1 MEEFLQRAKSKLNRS
16 KRLEKVHV
24 VIGHKS
30 CDLDSLI
37 SAFTYAYFLD
47 KVSPPGVLCLPV
59 LNIPRTEFNYFTE
72 TRFILEELNI
82 SESFHIFRDEI
93 NLHHLNEEGKLSLT
107 LVNNN
112 VLASE
117 DKTLE
122 SAVVK
127 VINPAERCDTSF
139 EYHESSSSLVA
150 KEILREA
157 PELVTE
163 QLAHLLRGSILFNWM
178 SMESEK
184 MSEKQEE
191 ILSILEEKFPDLP
204 PREDII
210 SVLQETQCSAQGL
223 SIEQTILKDLKE
235 LTDGEIKVAIST
247 VYMTLEDC
255 MFHRNIVTDLKI
267 FTEKYGFDVLI
278 LLASYL
284 SEEQQTKRQIAVY
297 SENVE
302 LCNQICC
309 ELEECQ
315 NPCLELEPFEC
326 GCDEILVYQQ
336 EDPMITSDQMIL
348 LVKEVINRSC
358 SEMVSNSR
366 TSSTEAVA
374 GSAPLSQGSSGI
386 MELYGSDVEPQPSCV
401 NFIENPQDLNGSIPA
416 QVDVNVD
423 LVSPD
428 SGLATIRSSRSS
440 KESSVFLS
448 DDSPVGEGAGSHHSL
463 LPGFD
468 SYSPIPEGAIA
479 EEHKPQSG
487 EDGEHFDL
495 FNFDPTPNV
504 SVQSQ
509 SSSRSADYSPA
520 DDFFPNSDSSEG
532 QPPTVPKVLDEMN
545 LLGGDMDNY
554 SPGLLMTVAEK
565 ESLLEFD
572 GEFAQRQESP
582 GDLSERTLSLTDFVG
597 DDSPPSERLKSV
609 GTRVPPTPM
618 NSFVESSPLTEDPSL
633 FFPEDMLPKIND
645 LDRTGSTQTRMRC
658 SSWWGG
664 LEIDSKNTALLNTDT
679 CSSSE
684 QESVFQSP
692 ESWKDHK
699 ASPVDR
705 RASDS
710 VYQQKQSRHSEYP
723 KLGPWETQ
731 IEQENMDNTD
741 THYQSEDN
749 PEHQK
754 LPPEKSHLSHAS
766 PQGTCHLI
774 EDFASVWQPNSPSTM
789 ERDAWENP
797 AGDSDEQVESEPFP
811 TWTKFSKDDSTNA
824 LKKTWNGHQMDRS
837 LPPKRDH
844 DEWAVVKRDFSFSAE
859 VPSESLPK
867 TPNNQMTS
875 KAWDENKSD
884 TNNVHTESE
893 NPSPDSEIIWNNSK
907 LLRKDRDGFNDSE
920 IRRKSF
926 EKVNTWNLYEENDKE
941 GAPAPWEDSF
951 LSYRCSDFS
960 TSNVGEDLI
969 ASELDTNY
977 STSDSISPTFVG
989 EEKETEDKTFDQ
1001 DVNIAAEETSLNKS
1015 NDAENLP
1022 QSMEAPSYRNR
1033 ISSGPGTLEMW
1044 TMHTPNDSQIVTVDS
1059 EPNVPSNPHK
1069 DLLKLEYPDTKN
1081 FLAEDDAGES
1091 SQSSYDDPRMMQ
1103 MYNETNRQL
1112 TLMHSGTE
1120 PRQAAP
1126 ENVDLWNRVILED
1139 TQSTATISD
1148 LDNDLDW
1155 DDCNGGIEPSKEG
1168 EAQGYMH
1175 ESIEP
1180 QTRFSVRQLE
1190 PWSVE
1195 SQEDSQVGWEHH
1207 MPYIHSEEGKDATFN
1222 KFSSLDEKSGQ
1233 QIFNNIWDT
1242 VMKDDNVS
1250 SLILPDS
1257 SHIVDSDENK
1267 SPWETLSSSENIKD
1281 NNIPDKLEILE
1292 NEQEEAFTPVTPL
1305 ANSVNQETQ
1314 ESTSVSNA
1322 VFFATSPENKKHPE
1336 HSDIWKDKTYK
1347 HSEDENIQENI
1358 DKEYLTEEDTR
1369 SSEVD
1374 SASGSSGRED
1384 SEPELYSPVAY
1395 ENQGTRDDSNKSSSP
1410 SVASSPYTNEISE
1423 ELVELQS
1430 DTTSQETSD
1439 TRASTNNLKI
1449 NNACE
1454 KHFVDQ
1460 GNSVDT
1466 ANILSIENQDVTDHS
1481 LSEISLEKNASY
1493 KIFGLESMSTEKV
1506 DKVPL
1511 LKSPQSLDIWNARVG
1526 GDSQSNGTSLEINED
1541 CEMKSI
1547 QNHLAAGDFQMA
1559 NGEDDLV
1566 SSEYTHS
1573 SASSPDLSDP
1583 SAAMPS
1589 LGDMKTTD
1597 YQQKNQDDWSTG
1609 NNKDSELVTTDD
1621 QPEMVPEMGDLQGEM
1636 MDEFQKV
1643 VKHKTL
1649 DIWDAQMND
1658 DESSLS
1664 SPDGGNTPRNSGSQE
1679 RSSAVNLYQK
1689 NEPEI
1694 PKTALNDTTSSE
1706 LNSSFNR
1713 EDKLEK
1719 EVNLITSQ
1727 ADLQKNSRI
1736 WNIFNEKN
1744 ACLTIAGQESQ
1755 EFPEYRDSWETTK
1768 GESQGSPFYEDQSSP
1783 DQWNFS
1789 PVSKNEEQA
1798 TEFREEAKCS
1808 PETLKTEDVTEEA
1821 SLQMSPKNV
1830 KTEDVTEEASLQ
1842 MSPKNVKTE
1851 DVTEEASLS
1860 EGKHK
1865 SKVETLGFSDDRTE
1879 WWNTKSPEDIKSSDP
1894 DVILEETSSVCQ
1906 KVDPW
1911 DALIQGDLESKGAPN
1926 VDPFTDENQAPFQ
1939 GENEENYERHWN
1951 IQPTQITSDSVLM
1964 EQFDEFDP
1972 SQEEEDLK
1980 EQLFISA
1987 AVTELVPEIHT
1998 QEQCQERVLSA
2009 LDQPDS
2015 ELIHANDST
2024 ANSPSSQMTIRSSPG
2039 WSDEV
2044 HQGTFIPDI
2053 LHDNFQEGRQIISAM
2068 PDLWTD
2074 TEQPISLK
2082 ADGENPD
2089 ILNHCDQ
2096 DSNSQSSTSPDVCH
2110 EYEMKKETRQH
2121 LDQAST
2127 SPREEASD
2135 FHLTESEGN
2144 EETTLVRTEKSAIHN
2159 VEMNHEKHFSLHPNN
2174 KQADSDSLDLSIS
2187 PRTSSEPPEPVG
2199 DNGGNPGEF
2208 KGETTL
2214 EIASVLEPVETENLT
2229 VENVGTYAIVTPQ
2242 SPATIEVNSSCITT
2256 GGIFPESQKDT
2267 KALINTGHPLTGEE
2281 PEANSGTPTA
2291 TSPFYYR
2298 NEAIIGHSFNDA
2310 MNTPDRTTKDM
2321 EKSPLEK
2328 HNPENSTRRQSIRLS
2343 AASWSDFEDSSVV
2356 TNFDE
2361 EAIKEPEHFHYG
2373 SEALLEMS
2381 TKHSLMPYTP
2391 PFDLSFLTE
2400 VPQNSMQEKEVLST
2414 EEQSSDSEMEE
2425 LLFPAPLPRK
2435 NTTSHSE
2442 ERDGKARHQFLE
2454 LYIQED
2460 PEPASLPLE
2469 SGSNLGS
2476 ALSSNEVE
2484 SRNSDSPEGGDMR
2497 PPNGVIQ
2504 NPLDLKAEFVS
2515 SKDPE
2520 PRTGNKEDTCMGMNE
2535 DPSAQQMDYI
2545 LVDHEENFSERKVDL
2560 EPKGSQ
2566 SELQEANVGSE
2577 QMQHPGEFSASSQ
2590 DRFQSVV
2597 VNERKGQSAV
2607 GPLIEN
2613 GSYIV
2618 PPKLEDE
2625 KRPLES
2631 PGQDPGWMVL
2641 GQSEVD
2647 SASPQ
2652 ENSRQKEIIAV
2663 GFGGSITSIDQRLR
2677 EAEQTQVC
2685 AETRKKSPHEFS
2697 RMEKSSQ
2704 GSLARKNKNKSPSEV
2719 DGDALLL
2726 KAVAHDSEWEMLSP
2740 RLSEGCVAPEKE
2752 MEEETEFLDSEPREQ
2767 QSPGGPLADDVGM
2780 DIPFEEGEL
2789 SPNSADMRP
2798 EPPNSLDLDG
2808 SHPRRIKLT
2817 APNINLSL
2825 DQSEGSVLSDD
2836 NLDSPD
2842 EIDINVDDLD
2852 TPDEADSFEYTVH
2865 EDPAALQDSG
2875 QEAESIPE
2883 YTAEEERE
2891 DNRLWRT
2898 VVIGEQEQR
2907 IDMKVIEP
2915 YKRVISH
2922 GGYYGDGLN
2931 AIIVFAAC
2939 FLPDSSRADYHYVME
2954 NLFLYVIS
2962 TLELMVAEDYMI
2974 VYLNGATPRRKMP
2987 GLGWMKKCYQMID
3000 RRLRKNLKSF
3010 IIVHPSWF
3018 IRTILAVTRP
3028 FISSKFS
3035 SKIQYVSTLSELS
3048 ELIPMECVHIPES
3061 IIKLDEELR
3070 EASERAKASCLSN
3083 DPEMSSMEQ
3092 DIDMKLKEKL

>member
-1 MEEFLQRAKSKLNRS
+1 
-16 KRLEKVHV
+16 
-24 VIGHKS
+24 
-30 CDLDSLI
+30 
-37 SAFTYAYFLD
+37 
-47 KVSPPGVLCLPV
+47 
-59 LNIPRTEFNYFTE
+59 
-72 TRFILEELNI
+72 
-82 SESFHIFRDEI
+82 
-93 NLHHLNEEGKLSLT
+93 
-107 LVNNN
+107 
-112 VLASE
+112 
-117 DKTLE
+117 
-122 SAVVK
+122 
-127 VINPAERCDTSF
+127 
-139 EYHESSSSLVA
+139 
-150 KEILREA
+150 
-157 PELVTE
+157 
-163 QLAHLLRGSILFNWM
+163 
-178 SMESEK
+178 

-210 SVLQETQCSAQGL
+210 SVLQETQCNAQGL
-223 SIEQTILKDLKE
+223 SIEQTVLKDLKE
-235 LTDGEIKVAIST
+235 LSDGEIKVAIST

-255 MFHRNIVTDLKI
+255 MFHRNITTDLKI

-278 LLASYL
+278 LLTSYL
-284 SEEQQTKRQIAVY
+284 SDDQQTKRQIAVY

-336 EDPMITSDQMIL
+336 EDAMITSDQMVL
-348 LVKEVINRSC
+348 LVKEVINRRC

-495 FNFDPTPNV
+495 FNFDPAPNV
-504 SVQSQ
+504 SAQSQ

-532 QPPTVPKVLDEMN
+532 QPPTVPKELDEMN
-545 LLGGDMDNY
+545 LLGNDMANY
-554 SPGLLMTVAEK
+554 SAGLLMTVAEK
-565 ESLLEFD
+565 DSLLEFD

-597 DDSPPSERLKSV
+597 DDSPPSERLKNI

-618 NSFVESSPLTEDPSL
+618 NSFVENSPLTEDPTL
-633 FFPEDMLPKIND
+633 LFPENMLQKLND
-645 LDRTGSTQTRMRC
+645 LDHTGPTQTRTRC

-664 LEIDSKNTALLNTDT
+664 LEIDSKNSALLNTDT
-679 CSSSE
+679 WSSSE

-699 ASPVDR
+699 ASPIDR

-710 VYQQKQSRHSEYP
+710 VYQQKQARHGEYP
-723 KLGPWETQ
+723 KLDPWESKL
-731 IEQENMDNTD
+731 EQETVGSSD
-741 THYQSEDN
+741 THHQSEDN
-749 PEHQK
+749 PEHQQ
-754 LPPEKSHLSHAS
+754 LPSEKSDLSHAS

-774 EDFASVWQPNSPSTM
+774 EDFAAVWKPSSASAM
-789 ERDAWENP
+789 ERDPWENP
-797 AGDSDEQVESEPFP
+797 ANDSGGQADSEPFP
-811 TWTKFSKDDSTNA
+811 TWTKFSKEDNTNA
-824 LKKTWNGHQMDRS
+824 LKKAWNVHQMDQN

-844 DEWAVVKRDFSFSAE
+844 DEWAVAKNDFSFSADF
-859 VPSESLPK
+859 PSENLPK
-867 TPNNQMTS
+867 TPNNQVTS
-875 KAWDENKSD
+875 EAWNESKGD
-884 TNNVHTESE
+884 TNNVHIESE
-893 NPSPDSEIIWNNSK
+893 NPSLDSDIVWNNSK
-907 LLRKDRDGFNDSE
+907 LLRENQDGFNGSE
-920 IRRKSF
+920 IKGKSF

-941 GAPAPWEDSF
+941 GPAPWEDSF

-960 TSNVGEDLI
+960 TYNVGEDLV

-977 STSDSISPTFVG
+977 STSDSYISPTFVG
-989 EEKETEDKTFDQ
+989 EEKETEDKTFDH
-1001 DVNIAAEETSLNKS
+1001 DVNMAAEETSLNKS

-1022 QSMEAPSYRNR
+1022 QPMEPPAYRNR
-1033 ISSGPGTLEMW
+1033 IGSGPGTLEMW
-1044 TMHTPNDSQIVTVDS
+1044 TTHVPNENQTVTVDS
-1059 EPNVPSNPHK
+1059 ETNVPSNLHK
-1069 DLLKLEYPDTKN
+1069 DLLKLGYPDIKN
-1081 FLAEDDAGES
+1081 LSAEDDAGES

-1112 TLMHSGTE
+1112 TLMHSSTDH
-1120 PRQAAP
+1120 RQAAP
-1126 ENVDLWNRVILED
+1126 ENTDLWNRVILED

-1155 DDCNGGIEPSKEG
+1155 DDCNGGMEISREG
-1168 EAQGYMH
+1168 QVQGYMH
-1175 ESIEP
+1175 ESTEP
-1180 QTRFSVRQLE
+1180 ETRFSVRQLE

-1207 MPYIHSEEGKDATFN
+1207 MPYNASEEGKDDTFN
-1222 KFSSLDEKSGQ
+1222 EFNSLNEKSGQ
-1233 QIFNNIWDT
+1233 QIFSNIWDT

-1250 SLILPDS
+1250 SLILPDP
-1257 SHIVDSDENK
+1257 SHMVDSDENK
-1267 SPWETLSSSENIKD
+1267 SPWETLSSSENVKNI
-1281 NNIPDKLEILE
+1281 NIPDKLEILE

-1305 ANSVNQETQ
+1305 ADSVNQETQ
-1314 ESTSVSNA
+1314 ESTSVSNEGC
-1322 VFFATSPENKKHPE
+1322 FATSPEKKEHPD
-1336 HSDIWKDKTYK
+1336 HLDIWKDQSYK
-1347 HSEDENIQENI
+1347 HSEDDNNIQENT
-1358 DKEYLTEEDTR
+1358 DKEYLVEEDTR

-1374 SASGSSGRED
+1374 AASGSSEREEGD
-1384 SEPELYSPVAY
+1384 SELCSPVAF
-1395 ENQGTRDDSNKSSSP
+1395 ETQGTHDNSIKSISP
-1410 SVASSPYTNEISE
+1410 SVASSSHTNEISE
-1423 ELVELQS
+1423 ELVEFQGNTTNQGSS
-1430 DTTSQETSD
+1430 DAQA
-1439 TRASTNNLKI
+1439 RASTNNLKI

-1454 KHFVDQ
+1454 KHLVDQ
-1460 GNSVDT
+1460 ENSVDT
-1466 ANILSIENQDVTDHS
+1466 ANILSIQNQAATDHS
-1481 LSEISLEKNASY
+1481 LSEMSLEKNETY
-1493 KIFGLESMSTEKV
+1493 KIPVLESVSTEKV
-1506 DKVPL
+1506 DKAPL
-1511 LKSPQSLDIWNARVG
+1511 LKSPQSLDIWNACVG

-1547 QNHLAAGDFQMA
+1547 KNHLATGNFQTG
-1559 NGEDDLV
+1559 NGEDDIV

-1583 SAAMPS
+1583 SASIPS
-1589 LGDMKTTD
+1589 LGDVKTAD

-1621 QPEMVPEMGDLQGEM
+1621 QPEMVPEVGDLQGKM

-1643 VKHKTL
+1643 VNHKAPKSL
-1649 DIWDAQMND
+1649 DIWNAQAED
-1658 DESSLS
+1658 DDSLSSFS
-1664 SPDGGNTPRNSGSQE
+1664 SPDGGNTPQNSGSQE
-1679 RSSAVNLYQK
+1679 RSSAVNYYQK

-1694 PKTALNDTTSSE
+1694 PETALNNDTKSITISSGI
-1706 LNSSFNR
+1706 NGSSNG

-1719 EVNLITSQ
+1719 EVHSITSQ
-1727 ADLQKNSRI
+1727 VDLQKNSRI

-1744 ACLTIAGQESQ
+1744 VCLTIADHENQ
-1755 EFPEYRDSWETTK
+1755 EFSEYRDSTK
-1768 GESQGSPFYEDQSSP
+1768 GESQGSPSYEDQSSP
-1783 DQWNFS
+1783 DHWNFS
-1789 PVSKNEEQA
+1789 PINKNEEQA
-1798 TEFREEAKCS
+1798 TRFREEAKCS
-1808 PETLKTEDVTEEA
+1808 PETLKAEDASEEA
-1821 SLQMSPKNV
+1821 SLPMSPKNESEI
-1830 KTEDVTEEASLQ
+1830 K
-1842 MSPKNVKTE
+1842 PKST
-1851 DVTEEASLS
+1851 
-1860 EGKHK
+1860 
-1865 SKVETLGFSDDRTE
+1865 VETLGFSAERAE
-1879 WWNTKSPEDIKSSDP
+1879 WWNTLPQKKSPEEMKPSDS
-1894 DVILEETSSVCQ
+1894 DSVLEETSSVYQ

-1911 DALIQGDLESKGAPN
+1911 NILIQGDLESKEALH
-1926 VDPFTDENQAPFQ
+1926 VDPFTDENKPLFQ
-1939 GENEENYERHWN
+1939 GDNEENYEPSWN
-1951 IQPTQITSDSVLM
+1951 IQPTQMASDSVQI

-1972 SQEEEDLK
+1972 SQEEKDVK
-1980 EQLFISA
+1980 EQLFISTA
-1987 AVTELVPEIHT
+1987 ANELVPESHT
-1998 QEQCQERVLSA
+1998 QEQCQDRMLPA

-2015 ELIHANDST
+2015 ELTHANDSI
-2024 ANSPSSQMTIRSSPG
+2024 AISPSSQMTMKSSPG
-2039 WSDEV
+2039 WSSSPPGRVPQD
-2044 HQGTFIPDI
+2044 TFFPDI

-2074 TEQPISLK
+2074 TEQPLSLK

-2096 DSNSQSSTSPDVCH
+2096 ESNSQSSTSPDVCH
-2110 EYEMKKETRQH
+2110 EYEMKEESGQH
-2121 LDQAST
+2121 LAQASA
-2127 SPREEASD
+2127 SPRGEASE
-2135 FHLTESEGN
+2135 FYLTKSEGN
-2144 EETTLVRTEKSAIHN
+2144 QETSLVPRQTFAIHN
-2159 VEMNHEKHFSLHPNN
+2159 VGMHPEKQFSLHPNN
-2174 KQADSDSLDLSIS
+2174 EQANVDRLVS
-2187 PRTSSEPPEPVG
+2187 PRTSFEPSELLG
-2199 DNGGNPGEF
+2199 DNGANLEEF
-2208 KGETTL
+2208 KSETTL
-2214 EIASVLEPVETENLT
+2214 ETASGLEPVEMEDLA
-2229 VENVGTYAIVTPQ
+2229 VENMGAYAIITPQ
-2242 SPATIEVNSSCITT
+2242 APAIIKVNSSYTT
-2256 GGIFPESQKDT
+2256 DDIFSESKKDT
-2267 KALINTGHPLTGEE
+2267 NALISTEHPLTGEK
-2281 PEANSGTPTA
+2281 PDANTGILTA
-2291 TSPFYYR
+2291 TSPFYDR
-2298 NEAIIGHSFNDA
+2298 NEAIIGHSLNGA
-2310 MNTPDRTTKDM
+2310 MNTSDGTMKDM
-2321 EKSPLEK
+2321 EKSPLEEN
-2328 HNPENSTRRQSIRLS
+2328 NPENATGRQTICLS
-2343 AASWSDFEDSSVV
+2343 AASWGDFEDSSMV

-2373 SEALLEMS
+2373 GEALLEETS
-2381 TKHSLMPYTP
+2381 TKYPLVPYTP

-2400 VPQNSMQEKEVLST
+2400 APQSSMQEKEVLSS

-2425 LLFPAPLPRK
+2425 LLFPAPLSRK
-2435 NTTSHSE
+2435 DTTSHSGK
-2442 ERDGKARHQFLE
+2442 RDGKARHQLLE
-2454 LYIQED
+2454 LHIRED
-2460 PEPASLPLE
+2460 PEPTSLPLE

-2484 SRNSDSPEGGDMR
+2484 SRNSNPPAGGDVR

-2504 NPLDLKAEFVS
+2504 NPLDFEVEFVS

-2520 PRTGNKEDTCMGMNE
+2520 LRMGNKEDTCMEMNE
-2535 DPSAQQMDYI
+2535 DPSALQMDYI
-2545 LVDHEENFSERKVDL
+2545 LVDHEENFSERKVAL
-2560 EPKGSQ
+2560 EPRESKSQ
-2566 SELQEANVGSE
+2566 LQEVTVGSE
-2577 QMQHPGEFSASSQ
+2577 QMELPGEFSASSQ
-2590 DRFQSVV
+2590 DILQSVAI
-2597 VNERKGQSAV
+2597 NEREGQSAV
-2607 GPLIEN
+2607 GSLIEN

-2618 PPKLEDE
+2618 PLKLEDE
-2625 KRPLES
+2625 RRALES
-2631 PGQDPGWMVL
+2631 PGQDPSWMVL
-2641 GQSEVD
+2641 GQNEVYN
-2647 SASPQ
+2647 ASP
-2652 ENSRQKEIIAV
+2652 EESFRQTERVAL
-2663 GFGGSITSIDQRLR
+2663 GSGHSVTAADQRLR
-2677 EAEQTQVC
+2677 EAEQTEVC
-2685 AETRKKSPHEFS
+2685 AETRNSSPLESS
-2697 RMEKSSQ
+2697 RMEKSSCQ
-2704 GSLARKNKNKSPSEV
+2704 GGLARKNKNKTTSEA
-2719 DGDALLL
+2719 DRDALLL
-2726 KAVAHDSEWEMLSP
+2726 KVVAHDNEWEMLSP
-2740 RLSEGCVAPEKE
+2740 QIPEGSMAPEKE
-2752 MEEETEFLDSEPREQ
+2752 MEEETEFLDSEPTEP
-2767 QSPGGPLADDVGM
+2767 SPRGPLADDVGM
-2780 DIPFEEGEL
+2780 DIPFEEEEL

-3061 IIKLDEELR
+3061 IIK
-3070 EASERAKASCLSN
+3070 
-3083 DPEMSSMEQ
+3083 
-3092 DIDMKLKEKL
+3092 

>member
-1 MEEFLQRAKSKLNRS
+1 MRSKNILNRS

-37 SAFTYAYFLD
+37 SAFTYAYLLD

-72 TRFILEELNI
+72 TRCILEELNI
-82 SESFHIFRDEI
+82 SESSHIFRDEI

-107 LVNNN
+107 LVSNN

-127 VINPAERCDTSF
+127 VINPAERCDTGF
-139 EYHESSSSLVA
+139 EFQESSSSLVA
-150 KEILREA
+150 KEILQEA

-163 QLAHLLRGSILFNWM
+163 QLAHLLRGSILFSWM

-210 SVLQETQCSAQGL
+210 SVLQETQCSAQSL
-223 SIEQTILKDLKE
+223 SIEQIMLKDLKE
-235 LTDGEIKVAIST
+235 LSDGEIKVAIST

-255 MFHRNIVTDLKI
+255 MFHRNIATDLKI

-284 SEEQQTKRQIAVY
+284 TDEQQTKRQIAVY
-297 SENVE
+297 SENAE
-302 LCNQICC
+302 LGNQICC

-336 EDPMITSDQMIL
+336 EDPMVTSDQMVL
-348 LVKEVINRSC
+348 LVKDVINRRC

-386 MELYGSDVEPQPSCV
+386 MELYGSDVEPQPSSV
-401 NFIENPQDLNGSIPA
+401 NFIENPQDLNGSNPA

-448 DDSPVGEGAGSHHSL
+448 DDSPVGEGAGPHHSL

-495 FNFDPTPNV
+495 FNFDPAHNV

-509 SSSRSADYSPA
+509 PSSHSADYSPA
-520 DDFFPNSDSSEG
+520 DDFPNSDSSEG
-532 QPPTVPKVLDEMN
+532 QPPTVSKGLDEMN
-545 LLGGDMDNY
+545 LLGSDMANY
-554 SPGLLMTVAEK
+554 SAGLLMTVAEK
-565 ESLLEFD
+565 DSLLEFD

-582 GDLSERTLSLTDFVG
+582 GELSERTLSLTDFVG
-597 DDSPPSERLKSV
+597 DDSPPSERLKNI

-618 NSFVESSPLTEDPSL
+618 NSFVESSPLTEDPTL
-633 FFPEDMLPKIND
+633 LFPEDMLQKIND
-645 LDRTGSTQTRMRC
+645 LDHTGLTQTRTRC

-664 LEIDSKNTALLNTDT
+664 LEIDPKNAALLNTDT
-679 CSSSE
+679 WSSSE

-699 ASPVDR
+699 ASPIDR

-710 VYQQKQSRHSEYP
+710 VYQQKQSRHGEYP
-723 KLGPWETQ
+723 KLDPWQTQ
-731 IEQENMDNTD
+731 LEQETVDNTD
-741 THYQSEDN
+741 THHQSEDN

-754 LPPEKSHLSHAS
+754 LPSEKSHLSHAS

-774 EDFASVWQPNSPSTM
+774 EDFAAVWQPSSPSAM
-789 ERDAWENP
+789 ESDPWENP
-797 AGDSDEQVESEPFP
+797 ANDSGEQVDSEPFP
-811 TWTKFSKDDSTNA
+811 TWTKFSKEDSTNT
-824 LKKTWNGHQMDRS
+824 LKKSWNVQQMDRN

-844 DEWAVVKRDFSFSAE
+844 DEWAVAKKDFSFSAE
-859 VPSESLPK
+859 VPSENLPT
-867 TPNNQMTS
+867 TPNNQVTS
-875 KAWDENKSD
+875 EAWNESKDD
-884 TNNVHTESE
+884 TNNVHIESD
-893 NPSPDSEIIWNNSK
+893 NPSLDSDIIWNNSK
-907 LLRKDRDGFNDSE
+907 MLRENQDGFNGSE
-920 IRRKSF
+920 IRGKSF

-960 TSNVGEDLI
+960 TSNVGEDLV

-977 STSDSISPTFVG
+977 STSDSYISPTFVG
-989 EEKETEDKTFDQ
+989 EEKETEDKTFDH
-1001 DVNIAAEETSLNKS
+1001 DVTIAAEQTSPNNS

-1022 QSMEAPSYRNR
+1022 QSMEPPSYRNR

-1044 TMHTPNDSQIVTVDS
+1044 TTHPPKDSLVVTVDS
-1059 EPNVPSNPHK
+1059 ETNVPSNPHK

-1081 FLAEDDAGES
+1081 LSAEDDIGES

-1112 TLMHSGTE
+1112 TLMRSGTD

-1126 ENVDLWNRVILED
+1126 ENADLWNRVILED

-1155 DDCNGGIEPSKEG
+1155 DDCNGGMETSREG
-1168 EAQGYMH
+1168 QAQGYIH
-1175 ESIEP
+1175 EGTEP
-1180 QTRFSVRQLE
+1180 ETRFSVRQLE
-1190 PWSVE
+1190 PWGIE

-1207 MPYIHSEEGKDATFN
+1207 MPYDASEEGKDATFN
-1222 KFSSLDEKSGQ
+1222 EFNSLNEKSGQ
-1233 QIFNNIWDT
+1233 QIFSNIWDT
-1242 VMKDDNVS
+1242 VIKDDNVS

-1267 SPWETLSSSENIKD
+1267 SPWETLSSSENVKD
-1281 NNIPDKLEILE
+1281 SNIPDKLEILE

-1305 ANSVNQETQ
+1305 ADSANQETQ
-1314 ESTSVSNA
+1314 ESTSVGNEG
-1322 VFFATSPENKKHPE
+1322 FLATSSENKENHD
-1336 HSDIWKDKTYK
+1336 HSDIWKDQSYK
-1347 HSEDENIQENI
+1347 HSEDENNIQENI
-1358 DKEYLTEEDTR
+1358 DKEYLVEEDTR

-1374 SASGSSGRED
+1374 SASGSSEREEGD
-1384 SEPELYSPVAY
+1384 SELYSPVAF
-1395 ENQGTRDDSNKSSSP
+1395 ENQETHVNQETSVKSSSP
-1410 SVASSPYTNEISE
+1410 SAAFSSHTNEISE
-1423 ELVELQS
+1423 ELVKLQGNTSNQRSS
-1430 DTTSQETSD
+1430 DAHAK
-1439 TRASTNNLKI
+1439 ASTNNLKI

-1454 KHFVDQ
+1454 KHFVDP

-1466 ANILSIENQDVTDHS
+1466 ANILSIQNQAATDHS
-1481 LSEISLEKNASY
+1481 LSEMSLEKNETY
-1493 KIFGLESMSTEKV
+1493 KILGLEGIPTEKG
-1506 DKVPL
+1506 DKAPL
-1511 LKSPQSLDIWNARVG
+1511 LESPQSLDIWNARVG
-1526 GDSQSNGTSLEINED
+1526 GDSQYNGTSLEINES

-1547 QNHLAAGDFQMA
+1547 KNHLATGDFQMGH
-1559 NGEDDLV
+1559 GEDDIV
-1566 SSEYTHS
+1566 SSDYTHS

-1589 LGDMKTTD
+1589 LGDVKTTD
-1597 YQQKNQDDWSTG
+1597 YQQKNQDGCSTET
-1609 NNKDSELVTTDD
+1609 NKDSELVTTND

-1636 MDEFQKV
+1636 RDEFQKV
-1643 VKHKTL
+1643 VNHKVPKSL
-1649 DIWDAQMND
+1649 DMWNAQAWDD
-1658 DESSLS
+1658 DSLSSLS
-1664 SPDGGNTPRNSGSQE
+1664 SPDGGNTPQNPGSQE
-1679 RSSAVNLYQK
+1679 RSPAVNHYQK
-1689 NEPEI
+1689 NEHEI
-1694 PKTALNDTTSSE
+1694 LETALNNDTKPTTV
-1706 LNSSFNR
+1706 NSGINR
-1713 EDKLEK
+1713 SPNGEDKLEK
-1719 EVNLITSQ
+1719 EVHLITSQ
-1727 ADLQKNSRI
+1727 TDLQKDSRI
-1736 WNIFNEKN
+1736 WNIFSEKN
-1744 ACLTIAGQESQ
+1744 VCLTIAGHESQ
-1755 EFPEYRDSWETTK
+1755 EFSECRDSWETTK
-1768 GESQGSPFYEDQSSP
+1768 GESQGSPSYEDQSSP
-1783 DQWNFS
+1783 EHWNFS
-1789 PVSKNEEQA
+1789 PINKNAEQA
-1798 TEFREEAKCS
+1798 TRFSEEAKCS

-1821 SLQMSPKNV
+1821 SLEVSPEN
-1830 KTEDVTEEASLQ
+1830 E
-1842 MSPKNVKTE
+1842 
-1851 DVTEEASLS
+1851 S
-1860 EGKHK
+1860 EVKHK
-1865 SKVETLGFSDDRTE
+1865 SKVKTLGLSAERAE
-1879 WWNTKSPEDIKSSDP
+1879 WWNTLPQKKSPEEVKLSDS
-1894 DVILEETSSVCQ
+1894 DSVLEETSSVGQ

-1911 DALIQGDLESKGAPN
+1911 HVVIQGDLESKEGLH
-1926 VDPFTDENQAPFQ
+1926 VDPFTDENQPPFQ
-1939 GENEENYERHWN
+1939 GGNEENYKPS
-1951 IQPTQITSDSVLM
+1951 QMASDSVQM
-1964 EQFDEFDP
+1964 EQCDEFEP
-1972 SQEEEDLK
+1972 SQEEKDLK
-1980 EQLFISA
+1980 EQLVVST
-1987 AVTELVPEIHT
+1987 AVNELGPESRT
-1998 QEQCQERVLSA
+1998 QQQCQDRVLPV

-2015 ELIHANDST
+2015 ELTHANDCV
-2024 ANSPSSQMTIRSSPG
+2024 AISPSSQITMRFSPG
-2039 WSDEV
+2039 WSSSPPGGIP
-2044 HQGTFIPDI
+2044 QGTFVPDI

-2074 TEQPISLK
+2074 TEQPLSLK

-2110 EYEMKKETRQH
+2110 EYEIKEETGQH
-2121 LDQAST
+2121 ITQASA
-2127 SPREEASD
+2127 SPRGEASE
-2135 FHLTESEGN
+2135 FYLTKSDGN
-2144 EETTLVRTEKSAIHN
+2144 QETALVPTRTFAIHN
-2159 VEMNHEKHFSLHPNN
+2159 VGMHPEKQFFLRPNN
-2174 KQADSDSLDLSIS
+2174 EQANIDGLVS
-2187 PRTSSEPPEPVG
+2187 PQTSSGPSELVG
-2199 DNGGNPGEF
+2199 DNGANLGEF
-2208 KGETTL
+2208 KSKTTL
-2214 EIASVLEPVETENLT
+2214 ESASVLEPVEMEDLT
-2229 VENVGTYAIVTPQ
+2229 VENMGAYAIMTPQ
-2242 SPATIEVNSSCITT
+2242 APATIEVNSSCIT
-2256 GGIFPESQKDT
+2256 GDVFPESQKDT
-2267 KALINTGHPLTGEE
+2267 NALINTEHPLTGEE
-2281 PEANSGTPTA
+2281 PGANTGTLTA
-2291 TSPFYYR
+2291 TSPFYDR
-2298 NEAIIGHSFNDA
+2298 NEAIIGHSLNGA
-2310 MNTPDRTTKDM
+2310 INTLDGTMKGM
-2321 EKSPLEK
+2321 EKSPFGE
-2328 HNPENSTRRQSIRLS
+2328 NDPENSTGRQTICLS
-2343 AASWSDFEDSSVV
+2343 AASWDDLEDSSMV
-2356 TNFDE
+2356 TNFNE
-2361 EAIKEPEHFHYG
+2361 EATKEPEHFHYDG
-2373 SEALLEMS
+2373 ETILEETS
-2381 TKHSLMPYTP
+2381 TKYPLMPYTP

-2400 VPQNSMQEKEVLST
+2400 VPQNSMQEKEVFSA
-2414 EEQSSDSEMEE
+2414 EEHSSDSEMEE

-2435 NTTSHSE
+2435 DTTSHSE
-2442 ERDGKARHQFLE
+2442 KRD
-2454 LYIQED
+2454 
-2460 PEPASLPLE
+2460 
-2469 SGSNLGS
+2469 
-2476 ALSSNEVE
+2476 
-2484 SRNSDSPEGGDMR
+2484 
-2497 PPNGVIQ
+2497 GVIQ
-2504 NPLDLKAEFVS
+2504 NPLDSEPEFVS
-2515 SKDPE
+2515 RKDPE
-2520 PRTGNKEDTCMGMNE
+2520 LRTGNKQENTSMEINE
-2535 DPSAQQMDYI
+2535 DPSALQMDYI
-2545 LVDHEENFSERKVDL
+2545 LVDHEENSSERKVLL
-2560 EPKGSQ
+2560 EPRENKTD
-2566 SELQEANVGSE
+2566 LQEVSVGSE
-2577 QMQHPGEFSASSQ
+2577 QMELPREFSASSQ
-2590 DRFQSVV
+2590 DILQSDAI
-2597 VNERKGQSAV
+2597 NEREGQSAV
-2607 GPLIEN
+2607 GPVMQN
-2613 GSYIV
+2613 DSYIV

-2625 KRPLES
+2625 RRPLES

-2641 GQSEVD
+2641 GQSEVYNAPPED
-2647 SASPQ
+2647 SSSLTETVALRS
-2652 ENSRQKEIIAV
+2652 
-2663 GFGGSITSIDQRLR
+2663 GHYITDADQRRR

-2685 AETRKKSPHEFS
+2685 AETRKNSPHES
-2697 RMEKSSQ
+2697 SKMEKSSCQ
-2704 GSLARKNKNKSPSEV
+2704 GSLAKKNKHKSSSKA

-2726 KAVAHDSEWEMLSP
+2726 KVVAHDNEWEMLSP
-2740 RLSEGCVAPEKE
+2740 QISEGSMVPEKE
-2752 MEEETEFLDSEPREQ
+2752 MEEETEFLDSEPREP
-2767 QSPGGPLADDVGM
+2767 SPRGPLADDVGM

-2865 EDPAALQDSG
+2865 EDQTTLQDSG

-2898 VVIGEQEQR
+2898 IVIGEQEQR

-2922 GGYYGDGLN
+2922 GGDSGYYGDGLN

-3061 IIKLDEELR
+3061 VIKYDEEKSYKRSVRLDEELR

>member
-82 SESFHIFRDEI
+82 SESIHIFRDEI

-127 VINPAERCDTSF
+127 VINPVEPCDTGF
-139 EYHESSSSLVA
+139 EFQESSSSLVA

-210 SVLQETQCSAQGL
+210 SILQETQCSAQGL

-255 MFHRNIVTDLKI
+255 MFHRNIATDLKI

-278 LLASYL
+278 LLTSYL
-284 SEEQQTKRQIAVY
+284 SDEQQTKRQIAVY
-297 SENVE
+297 SDNVE

-336 EDPMITSDQMIL
+336 EDPLVTSDQMVL
-348 LVKEVINRSC
+348 LVKEVINRRC

-386 MELYGSDVEPQPSCV
+386 MELYGSDVEPQPSSV

-479 EEHKPQSG
+479 EEHKTQSG

-495 FNFDPTPNV
+495 FNFDAAPNV

-532 QPPTVPKVLDEMN
+532 QTSTVPKGLDEMN
-545 LLGGDMDNY
+545 LLGSDMDNY
-554 SPGLLMTVAEK
+554 SAGLPMAVIEK
-565 ESLLEFD
+565 DSLLEFE
-572 GEFAQRQESP
+572 GEFVQRQESP
-582 GDLSERTLSLTDFVG
+582 GDISEGTLNLTDFVG
-597 DDSPPSERLKSV
+597 DDSSPSDRLKNI
-609 GTRVPPTPM
+609 GKRVPPTPM
-618 NSFVESSPLTEDPSL
+618 NSFVEGSPLTEDPTL
-633 FFPEDMLPKIND
+633 LFPEDMLQKIND
-645 LDRTGSTQTRMRC
+645 LHLTGPTQTRMRC

-664 LEIDSKNTALLNTDT
+664 LEIDPKNAALLNTDT
-679 CSSSE
+679 WSSSK

-710 VYQQKQSRHSEYP
+710 VYQQKQSRHGEYP
-723 KLGPWETQ
+723 KVGSWETQ
-731 IEQENMDNTD
+731 LGQKTMGNTD
-741 THYQSEDN
+741 IQPQSEDN
-749 PEHQK
+749 PHHQK
-754 LPPEKSHLSHAS
+754 LFSEKSHLSNTS
-766 PQGTCHLI
+766 PQGTHHLI
-774 EDFASVWQPNSPSTM
+774 EDFAAVWQPSSPSAV
-789 ERDAWENP
+789 EINPWENS
-797 AGDSDEQVESEPFP
+797 ADDSGGQVDSEPFP
-811 TWTKFSKDDSTNA
+811 AWTEFNKEDSTKT
-824 LKKTWNGHQMDRS
+824 LKKAWNVHQMDRNVPS
-837 LPPKRDH
+837 KRSY
-844 DEWAVVKRDFSFSAE
+844 DEWTGTKREFSFSAE
-859 VPSESLPK
+859 VPLENLLQ
-867 TPNNQMTS
+867 TPNNQVTS
-875 KAWDENKSD
+875 EVWDESKGE
-884 TNNVHTESE
+884 TNNVHIESE
-893 NPSPDSEIIWNNSK
+893 NPSLDSDIIWNNSK
-907 LLRKDRDGFNDSE
+907 LLRENQDGFNGSE
-920 IRRKSF
+920 IRGKSF
-926 EKVNTWNLYEENDKE
+926 EKVNTWNLYEENGKE
-941 GAPAPWEDSF
+941 DAPAPWEDSF
-951 LSYRCSDFS
+951 LSYKCSDFS
-960 TSNVGEDLI
+960 TSNVGEDLV

-977 STSDSISPTFVG
+977 STSDSYISPTFVG
-989 EEKETEDKTFDQ
+989 EEKEAEDKTFNHDL
-1001 DVNIAAEETSLNKS
+1001 NIAAEVNSLNKS

-1022 QSMEAPSYRNR
+1022 EPMELPSYRNR

-1044 TMHTPNDSQIVTVDS
+1044 TTHIPNDSQIMTVES
-1059 EPNVPSNPHK
+1059 ETNEPSNSHK
-1069 DLLKLEYPDTKN
+1069 DLLKLEDPEPKN

-1112 TLMHSGTE
+1112 SLIHSGSDT
-1120 PRQAAP
+1120 RQAVP
-1126 ENVDLWNRVILED
+1126 ENIDLWNRVILED

-1155 DDCNGGIEPSKEG
+1155 DDCNGGMETSREG
-1168 EAQGYMH
+1168 QAQGYVH
-1175 ESIEP
+1175 EITEP
-1180 QTRFSVRQLE
+1180 ETRFSVRQLE

-1195 SQEDSQVGWEHH
+1195 SQEDSQVGWEHQ
-1207 MPYIHSEEGKDATFN
+1207 MSYNDSEEGKDATFN
-1222 KFSSLDEKSGQ
+1222 VFNSLSEKSGQ

-1242 VMKDDNVS
+1242 VMKEDTVS
-1250 SLILPDS
+1250 SLIFPDS
-1257 SHIVDSDENK
+1257 SHNVDSDENK
-1267 SPWETLSSSENIKD
+1267 SPWETLSSSENI
-1281 NNIPDKLEILE
+1281 NIPEKLEILE
-1292 NEQEEAFTPVTPL
+1292 NEQEKDFVPDTHFGD
-1305 ANSVNQETQ
+1305 SDNQESQ
-1314 ESTSVSNA
+1314 ENTSVSNEE
-1322 VFFATSPENKKHPE
+1322 FFASSLENKKHPN
-1336 HSDIWKDKTYK
+1336 HSDIWKDQSNK
-1347 HSEDENIQENI
+1347 HSDADNNIQENI
-1358 DKEYLTEEDTR
+1358 DKEYLVKEDTR

-1374 SASGSSGRED
+1374 SASGSSGRE
-1384 SEPELYSPVAY
+1384 EGNPELYSPVEF
-1395 ENQGTRDDSNKSSSP
+1395 ENEGTHDDSVKSSSP
-1410 SVASSPYTNEISE
+1410 SVASSPHTNEILE
-1423 ELVELQS
+1423 ELVELQVS
-1430 DTTSQETSD
+1430 TTKQGTSD
-1439 TRASTNNLKI
+1439 AEAGASTSDREI
-1449 NNACE
+1449 NNAYE
-1454 KHFVDQ
+1454 KHFMDQ
-1460 GNSVDT
+1460 GNSVDP
-1466 ANILSIENQDVTDHS
+1466 ANILSIQNQAVTDHS
-1481 LSEISLEKNASY
+1481 LSEMSLEKNDTY
-1493 KIFGLESMSTEKV
+1493 KILGMETISTEKV
-1506 DKVPL
+1506 DKAL
-1511 LKSPQSLDIWNARVG
+1511 LKSSQSLDIWNASVS
-1526 GDSQSNGTSLEINED
+1526 GDSQSIRANLEINED
-1541 CEMKSI
+1541 CGMKSI
-1547 QNHLAAGDFQMA
+1547 KNNLAIGDFQM
-1559 NGEDDLV
+1559 GKDEDDIM

-1583 SAAMPS
+1583 SAAMPNLS
-1589 LGDMKTTD
+1589 DVKTTD
-1597 YQQKNQDDWSTG
+1597 HQQKNQDDWNIG
-1609 NNKDSELVTTDD
+1609 NNEDPELVITDD
-1621 QPEMVPEMGDLQGEM
+1621 QPEMMPEMGDSQGKK
-1636 MDEFQKV
+1636 MDEFPKV
-1643 VKHKTL
+1643 VNHKVPKTL
-1649 DIWDAQMND
+1649 DIWNAQVD
-1658 DESSLS
+1658 DDDSLSSLS
-1664 SPDGGNTPRNSGSQE
+1664 SPDRGNTPQNSESQE
-1679 RSSAVNLYQK
+1679 INSVINHYPK
-1689 NEPEI
+1689 NEHEI
-1694 PKTALNDTTSSE
+1694 PETALNNDTNSITTNSGI
-1706 LNSSFNR
+1706 NSSSNS
-1713 EDKLEK
+1713 EDKSEK
-1719 EVNLITSQ
+1719 EVYLVTSQ

-1736 WNIFNEKN
+1736 WNIFSEKN
-1744 ACLTIAGQESQ
+1744 ACLTISGHENQ
-1755 EFPEYRDSWETTK
+1755 EFSEYRDSWETTK
-1768 GESQGSPFYEDQSSP
+1768 SESQGSPSYVDQSSP
-1783 DQWNFS
+1783 DNWNFS
-1789 PVSKNEEQA
+1789 PINKNEEQA
-1798 TEFREEAKCS
+1798 TRLSEETKCS
-1808 PETLKTEDVTEEA
+1808 PKTLKAANATEEG
-1821 SLQMSPKNV
+1821 SLQISPKN
-1830 KTEDVTEEASLQ
+1830 E
-1842 MSPKNVKTE
+1842 
-1851 DVTEEASLS
+1851 S
-1860 EGKHK
+1860 EVKHK
-1865 SKVETLGFSDDRTE
+1865 FKVEPLGFSTEKEE
-1879 WWNTKSPEDIKSSDP
+1879 WWNTLPQKKSLEEMKPSNSGS
-1894 DVILEETSSVCQ
+1894 VLEETSSVCQ

-1911 DALIQGDLESKGAPN
+1911 GVPIQGDLEPKEALH
-1926 VDPFTDENQAPFQ
+1926 VDPFTDENQSPFQ
-1939 GENEENYERHWN
+1939 SDNEENHESLWTR
-1951 IQPTQITSDSVLM
+1951 QPPQMVSDSLQM
-1964 EQFDEFDP
+1964 EQFNEFDT
-1972 SQEEEDLK
+1972 SQEERDFK
-1980 EQLFISA
+1980 EQLFTSA
-1987 AVTELVPEIHT
+1987 AATELVPESHT
-1998 QEQCQERVLSA
+1998 QEQSNNRVLST
-2009 LDQPDS
+2009 LDQPDP
-2015 ELIHANDST
+2015 EFTLANDSI
-2024 ANSPSSQMTIRSSPG
+2024 AISPSSQMTMESSLKWKGSPPG
-2039 WSDEV
+2039 GIP
-2044 HQGTFIPDI
+2044 QGTFVPDI
-2053 LHDNFQEGRQIISAM
+2053 LHDNFQEGRQIISAI

-2074 TEQPISLK
+2074 TKQPLNLK
-2082 ADGENPD
+2082 ADDESPD
-2089 ILNHCDQ
+2089 ILYHCEHDR
-2096 DSNSQSSTSPDVCH
+2096 NSQSSTSPDVCH
-2110 EYEMKKETRQH
+2110 EYEMKEEAGQN
-2121 LDQAST
+2121 LVQASV
-2127 SPREEASD
+2127 SPRREASE
-2135 FHLTESEGN
+2135 FYFTESESN
-2144 EETTLVRTEKSAIHN
+2144 EVTTLVPRKDFVIHN
-2159 VEMNHEKHFSLHPNN
+2159 VGIHPEKQFSLQPKDEQVNVD
-2174 KQADSDSLDLSIS
+2174 KLDLSIS
-2187 PRTSSEPPEPVG
+2187 SRTSSESSELA
-2199 DNGGNPGEF
+2199 GGNREDLGEF
-2208 KGETTL
+2208 KSETTL
-2214 EIASVLEPVETENLT
+2214 ETASVLEPVEMENLP
-2229 VENVGTYAIVTPQ
+2229 VENMGAYAIMTPQ
-2242 SPATIEVNSSCITT
+2242 TPTTIEENSSCIM
-2256 GGIFPESQKDT
+2256 GNIFPESQK
-2267 KALINTGHPLTGEE
+2267 NTIAVTNTEHSLNCEE
-2281 PEANSGTPTA
+2281 PEVNTGTL
-2291 TSPFYYR
+2291 TSTNPFYDR
-2298 NEAIIGHSFNDA
+2298 NEEIIGLSFNDA
-2310 MNTPDRTTKDM
+2310 TNTSDKTVKNM
-2321 EKSPLEK
+2321 EKSPLDE
-2328 HNPENSTRRQSIRLS
+2328 HNPENSTGEQTICLS
-2343 AASWSDFEDSSVV
+2343 TASWGDFENSS
-2356 TNFDE
+2356 NFDE
-2361 EAIKEPEHFHYG
+2361 EALKEPEHFHYG
-2373 SEALLEMS
+2373 SEVLLEETS
-2381 TKHSLMPYTP
+2381 HKHSLMPYTP

-2400 VPQNSMQEKEVLST
+2400 VPQSSIQEKEALSA

-2425 LLFPAPLPRK
+2425 LLFPAPLSRK
-2435 NTTSHSE
+2435 NATSLSE
-2442 ERDGKARHQFLE
+2442 ERDGKARHQVLE

-2460 PEPASLPLE
+2460 PESTSLLLE

-2484 SRNSDSPEGGDMR
+2484 SYNSDSPAGGDMR
-2497 PPNGVIQ
+2497 PPNGAIQ
-2504 NPLDLKAEFVS
+2504 NQLDFEVEFVS
-2515 SKDPE
+2515 SKDSVL
-2520 PRTGNKEDTCMGMNE
+2520 RTGNKEDESMEMNE
-2535 DPSAQQMDYI
+2535 DPSALQMDYI
-2545 LVDHEENFSERKVDL
+2545 LVDHEENFSERKVTL
-2560 EPKGSQ
+2560 EPKESK
-2566 SELQEANVGSE
+2566 SELQEVNLRSE
-2577 QMQHPGEFSASSQ
+2577 PMKLPKEFSTSSQ
-2590 DRFQSVV
+2590 DIFQSIAI
-2597 VNERKGQSAV
+2597 NERKDQSAV
-2607 GPLIEN
+2607 GSLIEN
-2613 GSYIV
+2613 NSYIV

-2625 KRPLES
+2625 RRPLES
-2631 PGQDPGWMVL
+2631 PGQDPSWMVL
-2641 GQSEVD
+2641 GRNEVCN
-2647 SASPQ
+2647 ASP
-2652 ENSRQKEIIAV
+2652 EESSRQTETVAL
-2663 GFGGSITSIDQRLR
+2663 GSELAMTAMDQGLR

-2685 AETRKKSPHEFS
+2685 AETRKNHPHES
-2697 RMEKSSQ
+2697 LRMEKSCG
-2704 GSLARKNKNKSPSEV
+2704 GSLTRKNKNKSTSEA

-2726 KAVAHDSEWEMLSP
+2726 KVVAHDSEWEMVSP
-2740 RLSEGCVAPEKE
+2740 QLSESSMVPEKE
-2752 MEEETEFLDSEPREQ
+2752 IEEETEFLDSEPRKLNLR
-2767 QSPGGPLADDVGM
+2767 GPLADDVGM

-2808 SHPRRIKLT
+2808 PHPRRIKLT

-2825 DQSEGSVLSDD
+2825 DRSEGSILSDD

-2865 EDPAALQDSG
+2865 EDPATLQDSG

-3061 IIKLDEELR
+3061 IIKYDEEKSYKRSVRLDEELR
-3070 EASERAKASCLSN
+3070 EASERANIEAERKSVTGGGLQKKMI
-3083 DPEMSSMEQ
+3083 PE
-3092 DIDMKLKEKL
+3092 LKPF

>member
-37 SAFTYAYFLD
+37 SSFTYAYFLD

-72 TRFILEELNI
+72 TRFILDELNI
-82 SESFHIFRDEI
+82 PESFHIFRDEI
-93 NLHHLNEEGKLSLT
+93 NLHHLNDEGKLSLT

-127 VINPAERCDTSF
+127 VINPAEQCDTGF
-139 EYHESSSSLVA
+139 EFQESSSSLVA
-150 KEILREA
+150 KEILEEA

-163 QLAHLLRGSILFNWM
+163 QLAHLLRGSILFNQM

-210 SVLQETQCSAQGL
+210 SILQETQCSAQSL
-223 SIEQTILKDLKE
+223 SIEQTMLKDLKE
-235 LTDGEIKVAIST
+235 LSDGEIKIAIST

-255 MFHRNIVTDLKI
+255 MFHRNVATDLKI

-284 SEEQQTKRQIAVY
+284 SDEQQTKHQIAVY
-297 SENVE
+297 SENAE

-326 GCDEILVYQQ
+326 GCNEILVYQQ
-336 EDPMITSDQMIL
+336 EDPMITSDQMVL
-348 LVKEVINRSC
+348 LVKEVINRRC

-386 MELYGSDVEPQPSCV
+386 MELYGSDVEPQPSSV

-448 DDSPVGEGAGSHHSL
+448 DDSPVGEGAGPHHSL

-509 SSSRSADYSPA
+509 SSSHSADYSPA

-532 QPPTVPKVLDEMN
+532 QPPTVPKGLDEMN
-545 LLGGDMDNY
+545 LSGSDMANY
-554 SPGLLMTVAEK
+554 SAGLLMTVAEK
-565 ESLLEFD
+565 DSLLEFD

-582 GDLSERTLSLTDFVG
+582 GELSERTLSLNDFVG
-597 DDSPPSERLKSV
+597 DDSPPSERLKNI

-618 NSFVESSPLTEDPSL
+618 NSFVESSPLTEDPAL
-633 FFPEDMLPKIND
+633 LFPEDMLQKIND
-645 LDRTGSTQTRMRC
+645 LDHTGPTETRTRC

-664 LEIDSKNTALLNTDT
+664 LEIDSKNAALLNTDAW
-679 CSSSE
+679 SSSE
-684 QESVFQSP
+684 HESVFQSP

-699 ASPVDR
+699 ASPIDR

-710 VYQQKQSRHSEYP
+710 IYQQKQSRHDEYP

-731 IEQENMDNTD
+731 PEQQTVGNTD
-741 THYQSEDN
+741 IHHQSGDN
-749 PEHQK
+749 PEHQSR
-754 LPPEKSHLSHAS
+754 LSDKSHLSHAS
-766 PQGTCHLI
+766 PQGTCHMI
-774 EDFASVWQPNSPSTM
+774 EDFSTVWQPNSPSAM
-789 ERDAWENP
+789 ERDPWENP
-797 AGDSDEQVESEPFP
+797 ANDSGGQVDSEPFP
-811 TWTKFSKDDSTNA
+811 TWTKFSKEDSTNT
-824 LKKTWNGHQMDRS
+824 LKKSWNVQQMDRNVS
-837 LPPKRDH
+837 PKRDH
-844 DEWAVVKRDFSFSAE
+844 DEWAVAKKDFSFSAE
-859 VPSESLPK
+859 VPSENLPK
-867 TPNNQMTS
+867 IPNNQVTS
-875 KAWDENKSD
+875 EAWNESKGD
-884 TNNVHTESE
+884 TNNVDTESE
-893 NPSPDSEIIWNNSK
+893 NPSLDSDIIWNNSK
-907 LLRKDRDGFNDSE
+907 LLRENQDGFSGSE
-920 IRRKSF
+920 IRGKSF

-941 GAPAPWEDSF
+941 GVPAPWEDSF

-960 TSNVGEDLI
+960 TSNVGEDLV

-977 STSDSISPTFVG
+977 STSDSYISPTFAG
-989 EEKETEDKTFDQ
+989 EEKETEDKTFDH
-1001 DVNIAAEETSLNKS
+1001 DVNMAAEETSLNKS

-1022 QSMEAPSYRNR
+1022 QSIEPPSYRNR

-1044 TMHTPNDSQIVTVDS
+1044 TTHTPNDSQNVTVDS
-1059 EPNVPSNPHK
+1059 ETNIPSNPHK
-1069 DLLKLEYPDTKN
+1069 DLLKLEYPDPKN
-1081 FLAEDDAGES
+1081 FSAEDDAGES

-1112 TLMHSGTE
+1112 TLMHSGTD

-1126 ENVDLWNRVILED
+1126 ENVELWNRVILED

-1155 DDCNGGIEPSKEG
+1155 DDCNGGMETSREG
-1168 EAQGYMH
+1168 QVQGYMH
-1175 ESIEP
+1175 ESTEP
-1180 QTRFSVRQLE
+1180 ETRFSVRQLE

-1195 SQEDSQVGWEHH
+1195 SQEDSQIGWENH
-1207 MPYIHSEEGKDATFN
+1207 MPYNASEEEKDSTFN
-1222 KFSSLDEKSGQ
+1222 EFNSLNERSGQ
-1233 QIFNNIWDT
+1233 QIFSNIWDT

-1250 SLILPDS
+1250 SLILSDS
-1257 SHIVDSDENK
+1257 LHMVDSDENK
-1267 SPWETLSSSENIKD
+1267 SPWETLSSSENVKD
-1281 NNIPDKLEILE
+1281 SNIPDKLEILE

-1305 ANSVNQETQ
+1305 ADSVNQETQ
-1314 ESTSVSNA
+1314 EGISVGNDG
-1322 VFFATSPENKKHPE
+1322 FFATSPENKDHPD
-1336 HSDIWKDKTYK
+1336 HSDIWKDQSDK
-1347 HSEDENIQENI
+1347 HSEEENKIQENI
-1358 DKEYLTEEDTR
+1358 DQEYLGEEGTR

-1374 SASGSSGRED
+1374 SASESSEREEGD
-1384 SEPELYSPVAY
+1384 SELCSPVAS
-1395 ENQGTRDDSNKSSSP
+1395 ENQETHGDSLNSSSP
-1410 SVASSPYTNEISE
+1410 SVASSFHTNENSE
-1423 ELVELQS
+1423 ELMELQ
-1430 DTTSQETSD
+1430 DNTSNQGTSD
-1439 TRASTNNLKI
+1439 TQARVSTNNLKI
-1449 NNACE
+1449 NDACE
-1454 KHFVDQ
+1454 KHFMDQ

-1466 ANILSIENQDVTDHS
+1466 ANILSVQNQAATDPV
-1481 LSEISLEKNASY
+1481 LSEMNLETNETY
-1493 KIFGLESMSTEKV
+1493 KILGLESVPTEKV
-1506 DKVPL
+1506 DKAP

-1526 GDSQSNGTSLEINED
+1526 GESQNNGTSLEINED
-1541 CEMKSI
+1541 CKMKSSK
-1547 QNHLAAGDFQMA
+1547 NHLATGDFQMG
-1559 NGEDDLV
+1559 NDEDDIV
-1566 SSEYTHS
+1566 SSDYTHS

-1589 LGDMKTTD
+1589 LGDVKTTD
-1597 YQQKNQDDWSTG
+1597 YPKKSQDDWSTE
-1609 NNKDSELVTTDD
+1609 NNENSELVTTDD
-1621 QPEMVPEMGDLQGEM
+1621 QPEMVHEMGDLQGKM

-1643 VKHKTL
+1643 VNHKVPKTL
-1649 DIWDAQMND
+1649 DMWNAQAED
-1658 DESSLS
+1658 DDSLSSSS
-1664 SPDGGNTPRNSGSQE
+1664 SPDGGNTPQNSESQE
-1679 RSSAVNLYQK
+1679 RSSAVNHYK
-1689 NEPEI
+1689 NNEHEI
-1694 PKTALNDTTSSE
+1694 PETALNNDTKSTATSSGI
-1706 LNSSFNR
+1706 NSSSND

-1719 EVNLITSQ
+1719 EVHLITPQ
-1727 ADLQKNSRI
+1727 ADLQKDSRI

-1744 ACLTIAGQESQ
+1744 ACLTIADHESQ
-1755 EFPEYRDSWETTK
+1755 EFSEYRDSWETTK
-1768 GESQGSPFYEDQSSP
+1768 GESQGSPSNEDQSSP
-1783 DQWNFS
+1783 DHWNFS
-1789 PVSKNEEQA
+1789 PINKNAEQA
-1798 TEFREEAKCS
+1798 TRFSEEAKYS

-1821 SLQMSPKNV
+1821 SLQMSPKNESEV
-1830 KTEDVTEEASLQ
+1830 KHE
-1842 MSPKNVKTE
+1842 
-1851 DVTEEASLS
+1851 
-1860 EGKHK
+1860 
-1865 SKVETLGFSDDRTE
+1865 SKGETLAFSAERAE
-1879 WWNTKSPEDIKSSDP
+1879 WWNTLPQKKSPEEMKPSNSDG
-1894 DVILEETSSVCQ
+1894 VLEETSSVGQ
-1906 KVDPW
+1906 NVDPW
-1911 DALIQGDLESKGAPN
+1911 DVLIQGDLESKDGIH
-1926 VDPFTDENQAPFQ
+1926 VDPFTDENQSPFQ
-1939 GENEENYERHWN
+1939 GDKEENYEPSWN
-1951 IQPTQITSDSVLM
+1951 IQTTQMASDSVQM
-1964 EQFDEFDP
+1964 EQFDEVDP
-1972 SQEEEDLK
+1972 SQEEKDLK
-1980 EQLFISA
+1980 EQLYVSTA
-1987 AVTELVPEIHT
+1987 ANELVPESHT
-1998 QEQCQERVLSA
+1998 QEQCQEQVLPA

-2015 ELIHANDST
+2015 ELTHENDSV
-2024 ANSPSSQMTIRSSPG
+2024 AISPSSQMTMRFSPEWSNNSSPSG
-2039 WSDEV
+2039 V
-2044 HQGTFIPDI
+2044 PQGTFVPDI

-2074 TEQPISLK
+2074 TEQPLNLK

-2110 EYEMKKETRQH
+2110 EYEMKEESGQH
-2121 LDQAST
+2121 LAQASAN
-2127 SPREEASD
+2127 PREEASD
-2135 FHLTESEGN
+2135 FYLTKSRENQEA
-2144 EETTLVRTEKSAIHN
+2144 TLVPSRTFVIHN
-2159 VEMNHEKHFSLHPNN
+2159 VEMQPEKQFPLHPDNE
-2174 KQADSDSLDLSIS
+2174 QANTDRSVS
-2187 PRTSSEPPEPVG
+2187 PKTSSDPSELVG
-2199 DNGGNPGEF
+2199 DNGANLREF
-2208 KGETTL
+2208 KSKSTP
-2214 EIASVLEPVETENLT
+2214 EIASVLEPVEMEDLI
-2229 VENVGTYAIVTPQ
+2229 VENMGVYATTTSQTP
-2242 SPATIEVNSSCITT
+2242 AILKVYNSCVISN
-2256 GGIFPESQKDT
+2256 IFPESQKDT
-2267 KALINTGHPLTGEE
+2267 NDLINTELSLTGEE
-2281 PEANSGTPTA
+2281 PEANTGTLTA
-2291 TSPFYYR
+2291 TSSFYER
-2298 NEAIIGHSFNDA
+2298 NEAIIGHGLNDA
-2310 MNTPDRTTKDM
+2310 TNASDETMKST

-2328 HNPENSTRRQSIRLS
+2328 NNPENSTGGQTICLS
-2343 AASWSDFEDSSVV
+2343 AASWGDFEDSSMV

-2373 SEALLEMS
+2373 GEALLEETS
-2381 TKHSLMPYTP
+2381 TKYPLMPYTP

-2400 VPQNSMQEKEVLST
+2400 VPQSSTQEKEVFSA

-2425 LLFPAPLPRK
+2425 LLFPAPLSRK
-2435 NTTSHSE
+2435 ATTSHSE
-2442 ERDGKARHQFLE
+2442 KRDGKARHQVLE

-2460 PEPASLPLE
+2460 PEPTSLPLA
-2469 SGSNLGS
+2469 SGSNLGA
-2476 ALSSNEVE
+2476 ALPSNEVE
-2484 SRNSDSPEGGDMR
+2484 SHNSDSPAGGDMR

-2504 NPLDLKAEFVS
+2504 NPLDFEAEFVS
-2515 SKDPE
+2515 NKDPE
-2520 PRTGNKEDTCMGMNE
+2520 LRTGNKEDICMEMNE
-2535 DPSAQQMDYI
+2535 EPNALQMDYI
-2545 LVDHEENFSERKVDL
+2545 LVDHEENFSERKIAL
-2560 EPKGSQ
+2560 EPRESR
-2566 SELQEANVGSE
+2566 SELQEVNVTSE
-2577 QMQHPGEFSASSQ
+2577 QMELPGEFSASSK
-2590 DRFQSVV
+2590 DMLQSVAI
-2597 VNERKGQSAV
+2597 NERKGESSMQPV
-2607 GPLIEN
+2607 IEN
-2613 GSYIV
+2613 ASFIL

-2625 KRPLES
+2625 RRPLES

-2641 GQSEVD
+2641 GQTEVFN
-2647 SASPQ
+2647 ASP
-2652 ENSRQKEIIAV
+2652 EESSRQTETVAL
-2663 GFGGSITSIDQRLR
+2663 GFGHSIMAADQRLR
-2677 EAEQTQVC
+2677 EAEVC
-2685 AETRKKSPHEFS
+2685 TEAMKNSSHESS
-2697 RMEKSSQ
+2697 RMEKSSCQ
-2704 GSLARKNKNKSPSEV
+2704 GNLSRKNKSTSEPDRDV
-2719 DGDALLL
+2719 LLL
-2726 KAVAHDSEWEMLSP
+2726 KVVAHDNEWEMLSP
-2740 RLSEGCVAPEKE
+2740 QISEGSVVPEKE
-2752 MEEETEFLDSEPREQ
+2752 VEEETEFLDSEQREP
-2767 QSPGGPLADDVGM
+2767 SSRGPLADDVGM

-3061 IIKLDEELR
+3061 IIKYDEEKSYKRSVRLDEELR
-3070 EASERAKASCLSN
+3070 EASERAN
-3083 DPEMSSMEQ
+3083 
-3092 DIDMKLKEKL
+3092 IDMKLKEKL

>member
-1 MEEFLQRAKSKLNRS
+1 MTVFNLHLFQNRS

-112 VLASE
+112 VLSSE

-127 VINPAERCDTSF
+127 VINPSEGCDTSL
-139 EYHESSSSLVA
+139 ELQESSSSLVA

-178 SMESEK
+178 AMDSEK

-235 LTDGEIKVAIST
+235 LSDGEIKVAIST

-255 MFHRNIVTDLKI
+255 MFHKNMATDLKI

-284 SEEQQTKRQIAVY
+284 SDEQQTRRQIAVY

-315 NPCLELEPFEC
+315 NPCLELEPFDC

-336 EDPMITSDQMIL
+336 EDPLVTSDQMVL
-348 LVKEVINRSC
+348 LVKEVINRRC

-386 MELYGSDVEPQPSCV
+386 MELYGSDVEPQPSSV

-448 DDSPVGEGAGSHHSL
+448 DDSPVGEGTGSHHSL

-495 FNFDPTPNV
+495 FNFDPAPNV

-532 QPPTVPKVLDEMN
+532 QPPTVPKGLDEMN
-545 LLGGDMDNY
+545 LLGSDMSNY
-554 SPGLLMTVAEK
+554 SAGLLMAVAEK
-565 ESLLEFD
+565 DNLLEFD

-582 GDLSERTLSLTDFVG
+582 GDLSERTLSLNDFVG
-597 DDSPPSERLKSV
+597 EDSPPSERLKNV

-618 NSFVESSPLTEDPSL
+618 NSFVESSPLTEDPTL
-633 FFPEDMLPKIND
+633 LFPEDMLQKIND

-664 LEIDSKNTALLNTDT
+664 LEMDSKNPALLNADAW
-679 CSSSE
+679 SSSE

-699 ASPVDR
+699 ASLIDR

-710 VYQQKQSRHSEYP
+710 VYQQKQPRHGGYS

-731 IEQENMDNTD
+731 LEQHIMDNTD
-741 THYQSEDN
+741 THQQSEDN

-754 LPPEKSHLSHAS
+754 LPPETSHAS

-774 EDFASVWQPNSPSTM
+774 KDFVTMWESSSPSAM
-789 ERDAWENP
+789 ERDPWENP
-797 AGDSDEQVESEPFP
+797 AGDGDRLVDSEPFP
-811 TWTKFSKDDSTNA
+811 AWTKFNKEDNTNTLEKA
-824 LKKTWNGHQMDRS
+824 WNVPQLDRNLTPQMD
-837 LPPKRDH
+837 H
-844 DEWAVVKRDFSFSAE
+844 NEWAMEKRELPFSAE
-859 VPSESLPK
+859 VPLESSSK
-867 TPNNQMTS
+867 TPNNQVTS
-875 KAWDENKSD
+875 EAWDESKGD
-884 TNNVHTESE
+884 TNNVHIESE
-893 NPSPDSEIIWNNSK
+893 NPSLDSDIIWNNSK
-907 LLRKDRDGFNDSE
+907 LIRENQDRFNGSD
-920 IRRKSF
+920 IRGKSF
-926 EKVNTWNLYEENDKE
+926 EKVNTWNLYEANDKE

-960 TSNVGEDLI
+960 ASNVGEDLV

-977 STSDSISPTFVG
+977 STSDSYISPTFVG
-989 EEKETEDKTFDQ
+989 EEKETEDKTFYRDI
-1001 DVNIAAEETSLNKS
+1001 NIASEETSLNKS
-1015 NDAENLP
+1015 NDVENLP
-1022 QSMEAPSYRNR
+1022 QPMELPSYRNR
-1033 ISSGPGTLEMW
+1033 ISSGPETLEMW
-1044 TMHTPNDSQIVTVDS
+1044 TTHTPNDSQIVTVSS
-1059 EPNVPSNPHK
+1059 ETNVPSNSHK
-1069 DLLKLEYPDTKN
+1069 DLHNLEYPDTKN
-1081 FLAEDDAGES
+1081 FLTEDDAGES

-1112 TLMHSGTE
+1112 TLMHSGTDPE
-1120 PRQAAP
+1120 QAAP
-1126 ENVDLWNRVILED
+1126 ENIDLWNRVILED

-1155 DDCNGGIEPSKEG
+1155 DDCSGGMETSREG
-1168 EAQGYMH
+1168 QAQGYMH
-1175 ESIEP
+1175 ESTEP
-1180 QTRFSVRQLE
+1180 ETRFLVKQLE

-1195 SQEDSQVGWEHH
+1195 SQEDNQVGWEHH
-1207 MPYIHSEEGKDATFN
+1207 MPYNASEKSKDATFN
-1222 KFSSLDEKSGQ
+1222 EFNSLDEKSGQ
-1233 QIFNNIWDT
+1233 QIFSNIWDT
-1242 VMKDDNVS
+1242 VMKDDNMS

-1257 SHIVDSDENK
+1257 SPIVDSDENK
-1267 SPWETLSSSENIKD
+1267 SPWETLSSSEKVKDSNISD
-1281 NNIPDKLEILE
+1281 NLEILE
-1292 NEQEEAFTPVTPL
+1292 NEQEEAFTPVIPL
-1305 ANSVNQETQ
+1305 ADSVNQEIQ
-1314 ESTSVSNA
+1314 ESPSGGNGGY
-1322 VFFATSPENKKHPE
+1322 FATRSESKKQIE
-1336 HSDIWKDKTYK
+1336 HSDILKDQSYNQ
-1347 HSEDENIQENI
+1347 SEEEKNVQENI
-1358 DKEYLTEEDTR
+1358 SKEYLIEEDIR
-1369 SSEVD
+1369 SSEVE
-1374 SASGSSGRED
+1374 STSGSSGKEECD
-1384 SEPELYSPVAY
+1384 QELFSPVAF
-1395 ENQGTRDDSNKSSSP
+1395 ENQGTHDDSVKSSSP
-1410 SVASSPYTNEISE
+1410 SVASSPHINEFPE
-1423 ELVELQS
+1423 ELVEFQ
-1430 DTTSQETSD
+1430 DNTTNQGTSGAQA
-1439 TRASTNNLKI
+1439 RASTNNLKTS
-1449 NNACE
+1449 NAYE
-1454 KHFVDQ
+1454 KHFMDQ
-1460 GNSVDT
+1460 ENPVDT
-1466 ANILSIENQDVTDHS
+1466 ANILSIQNESVKEHG
-1481 LSEISLEKNASY
+1481 LSEMNLEENETY
-1493 KIFGLESMSTEKV
+1493 KILGLKAMPTEKI
-1506 DKVPL
+1506 DKVS
-1511 LKSPQSLDIWNARVG
+1511 LKSPQSLDIWNACVS
-1526 GDSQSNGTSLEINED
+1526 GDSQANGTSLELNED
-1541 CEMKSI
+1541 HEMKNI
-1547 QNHLAAGDFQMA
+1547 RHHLPIEDFQTG
-1559 NGEDDLV
+1559 NGEDDIM

-1583 SAAMPS
+1583 SAAMSS
-1589 LGDMKTTD
+1589 LGDMKPMD
-1597 YQQKNQDDWSTG
+1597 YQRKNQDDWSAE
-1609 NNKDSELVTTDD
+1609 NNENSELVSIGV
-1621 QPEMVPEMGDLQGEM
+1621 QPEMVPQMGDIQGKM
-1636 MDEFQKV
+1636 MDEIQEAVEHKV
-1643 VKHKTL
+1643 PKSL
-1649 DIWDAQMND
+1649 DIWNAQVD
-1658 DESSLS
+1658 DDDSLSSLS
-1664 SPDGGNTPRNSGSQE
+1664 SPDGGNTSQNSGSPE
-1679 RSSAVNLYQK
+1679 RSSEGNQYPK
-1689 NEPEI
+1689 NEHEI
-1694 PKTALNDTTSSE
+1694 PETALNNDVKSIITSSGT
-1706 LNSSFNR
+1706 NSSPNG

-1719 EVNLITSQ
+1719 EVHLMASQ
-1727 ADLQKNSRI
+1727 ADLQKDSRI
-1736 WNIFNEKN
+1736 WNIFNQKN
-1744 ACLTIAGQESQ
+1744 VCLTIADHESQ
-1755 EFPEYRDSWETTK
+1755 EFSEEKDSWKITK
-1768 GESQGSPFYEDQSSP
+1768 GESQGSPFNEDQSSP
-1783 DQWNFS
+1783 DHWNFS
-1789 PVSKNEEQA
+1789 PLNKTEEQA
-1798 TEFREEAKCS
+1798 SEFSEEAKYS
-1808 PETLKTEDVTEEA
+1808 PETLKTEDVTTEA
-1821 SLQMSPKNV
+1821 SLQKSLKN
-1830 KTEDVTEEASLQ
+1830 E
-1842 MSPKNVKTE
+1842 
-1851 DVTEEASLS
+1851 S
-1860 EGKHK
+1860 EVKHK
-1865 SKVETLGFSDDRTE
+1865 SKEESLGFSAEGDD
-1879 WWNTKSPEDIKSSDP
+1879 WWDTLPPIKSPKEMKHSDSHG
-1894 DVILEETSSVCQ
+1894 VLKETSFVSQ

-1911 DALIQGDLESKGAPN
+1911 NVLIQGDFESKEIHHVN
-1926 VDPFTDENQAPFQ
+1926 PFTDENQSPFQ
-1939 GENEENYERHWN
+1939 HNNEKMDQPLWN
-1951 IQPTQITSDSVLM
+1951 IQPTQIVSDTIQM
-1964 EQFDEFDP
+1964 EQSEEFE
-1972 SQEEEDLK
+1972 SSREERDLK
-1980 EQLFISA
+1980 EQLFISTA
-1987 AVTELVPEIHT
+1987 ATESVPKSHN
-1998 QEQCQERVLSA
+1998 QELYQDSVFPA

-2015 ELIHANDST
+2015 EFPHANDSIDI
-2024 ANSPSSQMTIRSSPG
+2024 SPSSQMTIESNSEWNSSLPAEISPG
-2039 WSDEV
+2039 
-2044 HQGTFIPDI
+2044 TFVPDI
-2053 LHDNFQEGRQIISAM
+2053 LHDNFQDGRQIISAM

-2074 TEQPISLK
+2074 TEQPFALK

-2089 ILNHCDQ
+2089 ILSHCDQ

-2110 EYEMKKETRQH
+2110 EYEMKEETGQH
-2121 LDQAST
+2121 LAQASA
-2127 SPREEASD
+2127 SPRGEACE
-2135 FHLTESEGN
+2135 FYLTELEGN
-2144 EETTLVRTEKSAIHN
+2144 EEANMVTGQKLAIHD
-2159 VEMNHEKHFSLHPNN
+2159 VGMHSEKQFSLNPNN
-2174 KQADSDSLDLSIS
+2174 EQVNVDKLDLSFS
-2187 PRTSSEPPEPVG
+2187 PRTSSKPSVLAN
-2199 DNGGNPGEF
+2199 NGNNGANIGEF
-2208 KGETTL
+2208 KNETTL
-2214 EIASVLEPVETENLT
+2214 EIASVLRPSEMESLT
-2229 VENVGTYAIVTPQ
+2229 VENTGAYATMIAQT
-2242 SPATIEVNSSCITT
+2242 PATIEVNSSCLS
-2256 GGIFPESQKDT
+2256 GDIFPENKKDT
-2267 KALINTGHPLTGEE
+2267 SALINTENSLTDEE
-2281 PEANSGTPTA
+2281 PEANTGTLTGSG
-2291 TSPFYYR
+2291 PFYDR
-2298 NEAIIGHSFNDA
+2298 NEAIVGHSFSDV
-2310 MNTPDRTTKDM
+2310 MNTSNGTMRGM
-2321 EKSPLEK
+2321 EESPSEEY
-2328 HNPENSTRRQSIRLS
+2328 NPENYTGRPTISPS
-2343 AASWSDFEDSSVV
+2343 AATWRDFEDGAMA
-2356 TNFDE
+2356 TNSDE
-2361 EAIKEPEHFHYG
+2361 GAIKEPEHFHYG
-2373 SEALLEMS
+2373 GEPLLEEPS
-2381 TKHSLMPYTP
+2381 TKHPLMPYTP

-2400 VPQNSMQEKEVLST
+2400 VPQSSMKEKEVLSD

-2425 LLFPAPLPRK
+2425 LMFPTLLSRK
-2435 NTTSHSE
+2435 ATTSHSE
-2442 ERDGKARHQFLE
+2442 ERDDVK
-2454 LYIQED
+2454 
-2460 PEPASLPLE
+2460 P
-2469 SGSNLGS
+2469 
-2476 ALSSNEVE
+2476 
-2484 SRNSDSPEGGDMR
+2484 
-2497 PPNGVIQ
+2497 
-2504 NPLDLKAEFVS
+2504 NPLDFEVEFDS
-2515 SKDPE
+2515 SKDHE
-2520 PRTGNKEDTCMGMNE
+2520 LRTGKKVDTRMEMNE
-2535 DPSAQQMDYI
+2535 DQSALQMDYI
-2545 LVDHEENFSERKVDL
+2545 LVDHEENFSERKVPL
-2560 EPKGSQ
+2560 EPKESK
-2566 SELQEANVGSE
+2566 SELQEVNVKPK
-2577 QMQHPGEFSASSQ
+2577 QMELPGELSAASQ
-2590 DRFQSVV
+2590 DISQAVAI
-2597 VNERKGQSAV
+2597 NERKGQSAK

-2613 GSYIV
+2613 VSYIV

-2625 KRPLES
+2625 RISLES
-2631 PGQDPGWMVL
+2631 PRQDPEWMVL
-2641 GQSEVD
+2641 GRSEVY
-2647 SASPQ
+2647 SSSPEQ
-2652 ENSRQKEIIAV
+2652 NSSQPET
-2663 GFGGSITSIDQRLR
+2663 GNLGSGHSIMAEDQRLR
-2677 EAEQTQVC
+2677 EAEQIEVC
-2685 AETRKKSPHEFS
+2685 AETKKKNPYESLRQEKSP
-2697 RMEKSSQ
+2697 Q
-2704 GSLARKNKNKSPSEV
+2704 GKLARKNKDKSTNETDS
-2719 DGDALLL
+2719 DALLL
-2726 KAVAHDSEWEMLSP
+2726 KVVAHENEWEMLSP
-2740 RLSEGCVAPEKE
+2740 QLSEGSSAPEKE
-2752 MEEETEFLDSEPREQ
+2752 MEEETEFLDSEPREL
-2767 QSPGGPLADDVGM
+2767 SPRRPLADDVGM

-2789 SPNSADMRP
+2789 SPNSTDMRP

-2836 NLDSPD
+2836 NLESPD

-2922 GGYYGDGLN
+2922 GGDSGYYGDGLN

-3061 IIKLDEELR
+3061 IIKYDEERSYKRSVRLDEELR
-3070 EASERAKASCLSN
+3070 EASETAKASCLSN

-3092 DIDMKLKEKL
+3092 E

>member
-112 VLASE
+112 VLSSE
-117 DKTLE
+117 DRTLE

-127 VINPAERCDTSF
+127 VINPSEGCDTSLEF
-139 EYHESSSSLVA
+139 QESSSSLVA

-178 SMESEK
+178 AMDSEK

-235 LTDGEIKVAIST
+235 LSDGEIKVAIST

-255 MFHRNIVTDLKI
+255 MFHRNMATDLKI

-284 SEEQQTKRQIAVY
+284 SDEQQTRRQIAVY

-315 NPCLELEPFEC
+315 NPCLELEPFDC

-336 EDPMITSDQMIL
+336 EDPLITSDQMVL
-348 LVKEVINRSC
+348 LVKEVINRRC

-386 MELYGSDVEPQPSCV
+386 MELYGSDVEPQPSSV

-448 DDSPVGEGAGSHHSL
+448 DDSPIGEGAGPHHSL

-495 FNFDPTPNV
+495 FNFDPAPNV

-509 SSSRSADYSPA
+509 SSSHSADYSPA

-532 QPPTVPKVLDEMN
+532 QPPTVPKGLDEMN
-545 LLGGDMDNY
+545 LLGSDMSNY
-554 SPGLLMTVAEK
+554 SAGLLMTVAEK
-565 ESLLEFD
+565 DNLLEFD

-582 GDLSERTLSLTDFVG
+582 GDLSERTLSFTDFVG
-597 DDSPPSERLKSV
+597 DDSPPSERLKNV

-618 NSFVESSPLTEDPSL
+618 NSFVESSPLTEDPTL
-633 FFPEDMLPKIND
+633 LFPEDMLQKIND
-645 LDRTGSTQTRMRC
+645 LDHTGSAQTRMRC

-664 LEIDSKNTALLNTDT
+664 LEIDSKNPALLNADAW
-679 CSSSE
+679 SSSE

-699 ASPVDR
+699 ASPIDR

-710 VYQQKQSRHSEYP
+710 VYQQKQPRHGEYS

-731 IEQENMDNTD
+731 LEQHTMDNTD
-741 THYQSEDN
+741 THQQSEDN

-754 LPPEKSHLSHAS
+754 LPPETSHAS

-774 EDFASVWQPNSPSTM
+774 KDFAAVWEPSPPSVM
-789 ERDAWENP
+789 ERDPWQNP
-797 AGDSDEQVESEPFP
+797 ADDGDRLVDSEPFP
-811 TWTKFSKDDSTNA
+811 AWTKFNKEDNTNS
-824 LKKTWNGHQMDRS
+824 LKKAWNVPQLDQNM
-837 LPPKRDH
+837 PPQRDH
-844 DEWAVVKRDFSFSAE
+844 DEWAMEKREFPFSAE
-859 VPSESLPK
+859 VPLESSPK
-867 TPNNQMTS
+867 TPNNQVTS
-875 KAWDENKSD
+875 EVWDESKGD
-884 TNNVHTESE
+884 TNNVHIESK
-893 NPSPDSEIIWNNSK
+893 NPSLDSEIIWNNSK
-907 LLRKDRDGFNDSE
+907 LLRENQDGFSGSD
-920 IRRKSF
+920 IRGKSF
-926 EKVNTWNLYEENDKE
+926 EKVNTWNLYETNDKE

-960 TSNVGEDLI
+960 TSNVGEDLV

-977 STSDSISPTFVG
+977 STSDSYISPTFVG
-989 EEKETEDKTFDQ
+989 EEKEIEDKTFYHDI
-1001 DVNIAAEETSLNKS
+1001 NIAAEETSLNKS
-1015 NDAENLP
+1015 NDAEKLP
-1022 QSMEAPSYRNR
+1022 QPMELPSYRNR
-1033 ISSGPGTLEMW
+1033 ISSGPETLEMW
-1044 TMHTPNDSQIVTVDS
+1044 TTHTPNDGQIVTVSS
-1059 EPNVPSNPHK
+1059 ETNVPSNLQK
-1069 DLLKLEYPDTKN
+1069 DFHSLEYPDTKN
-1081 FLAEDDAGES
+1081 FLTENDAGES
-1091 SQSSYDDPRMMQ
+1091 SQSSYDDPRVMQ

-1112 TLMHSGTE
+1112 TLMHSGTD

-1155 DDCNGGIEPSKEG
+1155 DDCSGGMETSREG
-1168 EAQGYMH
+1168 QAQGYIH
-1175 ESIEP
+1175 ESVEP
-1180 QTRFSVRQLE
+1180 ETRFLVKQLE

-1195 SQEDSQVGWEHH
+1195 SQEDNQVGWEHH
-1207 MPYIHSEEGKDATFN
+1207 MPYNASEKRKDATFN
-1222 KFSSLDEKSGQ
+1222 EFNSLDEKSGQ
-1233 QIFNNIWDT
+1233 QIFTNIWDT
-1242 VMKDDNVS
+1242 VMKDDSMS
-1250 SLILPDS
+1250 SLMLPDS
-1257 SHIVDSDENK
+1257 SPIVDSDENK
-1267 SPWETLSSSENIKD
+1267 SPWETLSSSEKVKDSNIS
-1281 NNIPDKLEILE
+1281 DKLEILE
-1292 NEQEEAFTPVTPL
+1292 NEQKGAFTPVTPL
-1305 ANSVNQETQ
+1305 ADSVNQEIQ
-1314 ESTSVSNA
+1314 KSPSVDNA
-1322 VFFATSPENKKHPE
+1322 EFFATRPESKKHLE
-1336 HSDIWKDKTYK
+1336 HSDILKDQSYK
-1347 HSEDENIQENI
+1347 QSEEENNIQENI
-1358 DKEYLTEEDTR
+1358 NKEYLIEEDIR
-1369 SSEVD
+1369 SSEVE
-1374 SASGSSGRED
+1374 STSGSSGREECD
-1384 SEPELYSPVAY
+1384 QEELFSPVAF
-1395 ENQGTRDDSNKSSSP
+1395 ENQGTHDDSVKSSSP
-1410 SVASSPYTNEISE
+1410 SVASSPHINEFPE
-1423 ELVELQS
+1423 ELVEFQ
-1430 DTTSQETSD
+1430 DNTTNQGTSG
-1439 TRASTNNLKI
+1439 AQAKGSTNKLKT

-1454 KHFVDQ
+1454 KHFMNQ
-1460 GNSVDT
+1460 ENPVDT
-1466 ANILSIENQDVTDHS
+1466 ANILSIQNESVKDHG
-1481 LSEISLEKNASY
+1481 LSEMNLEENETY
-1493 KIFGLESMSTEKV
+1493 KIWGLEAISTENV

-1511 LKSPQSLDIWNARVG
+1511 KSPQSPDIWNACIS
-1526 GDSQSNGTSLEINED
+1526 GDSQSNGTSLELNED
-1541 CEMKSI
+1541 HEMKNI
-1547 QNHLAAGDFQMA
+1547 RHHLAIEDFQTG
-1559 NGEDDLV
+1559 NGEDDIM

-1583 SAAMPS
+1583 SAAMS
-1589 LGDMKTTD
+1589 SFGDMKTVD
-1597 YQQKNQDDWSTG
+1597 YQRKNQDDWSVK
-1609 NNKDSELVTTDD
+1609 NNENSELASIGA
-1621 QPEMVPEMGDLQGEM
+1621 QPEMVPQMGDLQGEM
-1636 MDEFQKV
+1636 MDELQKV
-1643 VKHKTL
+1643 IEHKVPKSL
-1649 DIWDAQMND
+1649 DIWNTQVDND
-1658 DESSLS
+1658 DSLSSLS
-1664 SPDGGNTPRNSGSQE
+1664 TPDGGNTSQNSGSQE
-1679 RSSAVNLYQK
+1679 RSSEGNQYPK
-1689 NEPEI
+1689 NEHEI
-1694 PKTALNDTTSSE
+1694 PETALNNDIKSIITSSGT
-1706 LNSSFNR
+1706 NSSPHG

-1719 EVNLITSQ
+1719 EVHLMPSQ
-1727 ADLQKNSRI
+1727 ADLQKDSRI
-1736 WNIFNEKN
+1736 WNIFNQKN
-1744 ACLTIAGQESQ
+1744 VCLTIADHESQ
-1755 EFPEYRDSWETTK
+1755 NFSEDRDSWKTTK

-1783 DQWNFS
+1783 DHWNFS
-1789 PVSKNEEQA
+1789 PLNKTEEQA
-1798 TEFREEAKCS
+1798 SEFSEEAKCS
-1808 PETLKTEDVTEEA
+1808 PETLKIEDVTPEA
-1821 SLQMSPKNV
+1821 SLQMSPKNESEV
-1830 KTEDVTEEASLQ
+1830 KR
-1842 MSPKNVKTE
+1842 
-1851 DVTEEASLS
+1851 
-1860 EGKHK
+1860 K
-1865 SKVETLGFSDDRTE
+1865 SKEETLGFSAEGEE
-1879 WWNTKSPEDIKSSDP
+1879 WWNTWPQKKSPKEMKHSDSHG
-1894 DVILEETSSVCQ
+1894 ILKETSFVGQ

-1911 DALIQGDLESKGAPN
+1911 NVLIQGDFESKELHH
-1926 VDPFTDENQAPFQ
+1926 VDPFTDENQSPFQ
-1939 GENEENYERHWN
+1939 CNNEKIDEPLWN
-1951 IQPTQITSDSVLM
+1951 IQPTQIASDNIQM
-1964 EQFDEFDP
+1964 EQSDEFDS
-1972 SQEEEDLK
+1972 SQEERDFK

-1987 AVTELVPEIHT
+1987 PAESVPKSHA
-1998 QEQCQERVLSA
+1998 QEPCQDSVFPA

-2015 ELIHANDST
+2015 ELPHANDSIT
-2024 ANSPSSQMTIRSSPG
+2024 ISPSSQMTIESNPEWNSSLPA
-2039 WSDEV
+2039 EV
-2044 HQGTFIPDI
+2044 SQGTFVPDI
-2053 LHDNFQEGRQIISAM
+2053 LHENFQEGRQIISAM
-2068 PDLWTD
+2068 PDLWTA
-2074 TEQPISLK
+2074 TEQPFALK

-2089 ILNHCDQ
+2089 ILSHCDQ

-2110 EYEMKKETRQH
+2110 EYEMKEEAGQH
-2121 LDQAST
+2121 LAQASA
-2127 SPREEASD
+2127 SPRGEASE
-2135 FHLTESEGN
+2135 FYLTELEGN
-2144 EETTLVRTEKSAIHN
+2144 EEANMVAGQKPATHDVGMHSEKQ
-2159 VEMNHEKHFSLHPNN
+2159 FSFHPNN
-2174 KQADSDSLDLSIS
+2174 EQVNVDKLDLSFS
-2187 PRTSSEPPEPVG
+2187 PRTSSELSELT
-2199 DNGGNPGEF
+2199 NSGNDGANIGEF

-2214 EIASVLEPVETENLT
+2214 EIASVLRPLGMESFT
-2229 VENVGTYAIVTPQ
+2229 VENMGSSATMIPQ
-2242 SPATIEVNSSCITT
+2242 TPATIEVNSSCVA
-2256 GGIFPESQKDT
+2256 GDIFPESKQDT
-2267 KALINTGHPLTGEE
+2267 SALINTEKPLTDEE
-2281 PEANSGTPTA
+2281 PEANTGTLTA
-2291 TSPFYYR
+2291 TGPFYDR
-2298 NEAIIGHSFNDA
+2298 NEAIVGHSFNGV
-2310 MNTPDRTTKDM
+2310 MNTSNGTMRGM
-2321 EKSPLEK
+2321 EESPSEEY
-2328 HNPENSTRRQSIRLS
+2328 HPENSTGRPTLS
-2343 AASWSDFEDSSVV
+2343 PSTATWGDFEESAVV

-2361 EAIKEPEHFHYG
+2361 GAIKEPEHFQYG
-2373 SEALLEMS
+2373 GEPLLEEPS
-2381 TKHSLMPYTP
+2381 TKHPLMPYTP
-2391 PFDLSFLTE
+2391 PFDLTFLTE
-2400 VPQNSMQEKEVLST
+2400 APQSSTKEREVLSD

-2425 LLFPAPLPRK
+2425 LMFPTLPSRK
-2435 NTTSHSE
+2435 DTTSHSE
-2442 ERDGKARHQFLE
+2442 ERDGKARHQLLE
-2454 LYIQED
+2454 LYIEED

-2476 ALSSNEVE
+2476 A
-2484 SRNSDSPEGGDMR
+2484 RNSDSPAGGDMR
-2497 PPNGVIQ
+2497 PPNGDIP
-2504 NPLDLKAEFVS
+2504 NPLDFGVEFVS
-2515 SKDPE
+2515 SKDHE
-2520 PRTGNKEDTCMGMNE
+2520 PRTGKTGDTRMEMNE
-2535 DPSAQQMDYI
+2535 DQSALQMDYI
-2545 LVDHEENFSERKVDL
+2545 LVDHEENFPERKVPL
-2560 EPKGSQ
+2560 EPKESK
-2566 SELQEANVGSE
+2566 SELQEVNVESE
-2577 QMQHPGEFSASSQ
+2577 QMEVPGELLAAAQ
-2590 DRFQSVV
+2590 EIFQATAI
-2597 VNERKGQSAV
+2597 NERKGQSAM
-2607 GPLIEN
+2607 GPLVEN
-2613 GSYIV
+2613 VSYTV

-2625 KRPLES
+2625 RTSLES
-2631 PGQDPGWMVL
+2631 PRQSPGWMVL
-2641 GQSEVD
+2641 GPSEVY
-2647 SASPQ
+2647 SASPEQ
-2652 ENSRQKEIIAV
+2652 SSSQPETGNLGSGHSIMAEDQK
-2663 GFGGSITSIDQRLR
+2663 LR
-2677 EAEQTQVC
+2677 EAEQIEVC
-2685 AETRKKSPHEFS
+2685 AETKKKNPYESL
-2697 RMEKSSQ
+2697 RQEKS
-2704 GSLARKNKNKSPSEV
+2704 ARKNKDKGTNETDS
-2719 DGDALLL
+2719 GALLL
-2726 KAVAHDSEWEMLSP
+2726 KVVAHENEWEMLSP
-2740 RLSEGCVAPEKE
+2740 QLSEGSIAPEKE
-2752 MEEETEFLDSEPREQ
+2752 MEEETEFLDFEPRER
-2767 QSPGGPLADDVGM
+2767 SPRRPLADDVGM

-2789 SPNSADMRP
+2789 SPNSTDMRP

-2836 NLDSPD
+2836 NLESPD

-2865 EDPAALQDSG
+2865 DPAALQDSG

-3061 IIKLDEELR
+3061 IIKYDEAR
-3070 EASERAKASCLSN
+3070 SYKRSVRASCLSN

-3092 DIDMKLKEKL
+3092 DIDMKLKEKP

>member
-37 SAFTYAYFLD
+37 SAFSYAYLLD
-47 KVSPPGVLCLPV
+47 KVSPSGVLCLPV

-82 SESFHIFRDEI
+82 PESFHIFRDEI

-112 VLASE
+112 VLTSE
-117 DKTLE
+117 DKALE

-127 VINPAERCDTSF
+127 VINPAERCDTGF
-139 EYHESSSSLVA
+139 EFQESSSSLVA

-210 SVLQETQCSAQGL
+210 SVLQETQCNAQSL
-223 SIEQTILKDLKE
+223 SVEQTMLKDLKE
-235 LTDGEIKVAIST
+235 LSDGEIKVAIST
-247 VYMTLEDC
+247 VHMTLEDC
-255 MFHRNIVTDLKI
+255 MFHRNIATDLKI

-284 SEEQQTKRQIAVY
+284 TDEQQTKRQIAVY
-297 SENVE
+297 SENAE

-336 EDPMITSDQMIL
+336 EDPVITSDQMVL
-348 LVKEVINRSC
+348 LVKEVINRRC

-386 MELYGSDVEPQPSCV
+386 MELYGSDVEPQPSSV

-448 DDSPVGEGAGSHHSL
+448 DDSPVGEGAGPHHSL

-479 EEHKPQSG
+479 EEHKPHSG

-495 FNFDPTPNV
+495 FSFDPAPNV
-504 SVQSQ
+504 SVQSR

-532 QPPTVPKVLDEMN
+532 QPPTVPKGLDEMN
-545 LLGGDMDNY
+545 LLGSDMANY
-554 SPGLLMTVAEK
+554 SSGLLMTAAEK
-565 ESLLEFD
+565 DSLLEFD
-572 GEFAQRQESP
+572 GELAPRQESP

-597 DDSPPSERLKSV
+597 DDSPPSERLKNT
-609 GTRVPPTPM
+609 GARVPPTPM
-618 NSFVESSPLTEDPSL
+618 NSFVESSPLTEDPTL
-633 FFPEDMLPKIND
+633 LFPEDMLQNIND
-645 LDRTGSTQTRMRC
+645 LDRTGPTPARTRC

-679 CSSSE
+679 WSSSE

-699 ASPVDR
+699 ASPIDR

-710 VYQQKQSRHSEYP
+710 VYQQKQSRHGEYP
-723 KLGPWETQ
+723 KLDPWKTQ
-731 IEQENMDNTD
+731 LEQQSVGNID
-741 THYQSEDN
+741 THHQSEDN

-754 LPPEKSHLSHAS
+754 LPSEKSHLSHAS
-766 PQGTCHLI
+766 PQGACHLI
-774 EDFASVWQPNSPSTM
+774 EDFAAVWQPSSPSVI
-789 ERDAWENP
+789 ERDPWENP
-797 AGDSDEQVESEPFP
+797 ANDSDGQVDSEPFP
-811 TWTKFSKDDSTNA
+811 TWTKFNKEDSTSA
-824 LKKTWNGHQMDRS
+824 LNKSWNVQQMDRN
-837 LPPKRDH
+837 LPPQRDH
-844 DEWAVVKRDFSFSAE
+844 EEWAVAKKDFSFSAE
-859 VPSESLPK
+859 VPLENLPQ
-867 TPNNQMTS
+867 TPNNQVTS
-875 KAWDENKSD
+875 EAWNESND

-893 NPSPDSEIIWNNSK
+893 NPSLDSDIIWNNSK
-907 LLRKDRDGFNDSE
+907 LLRENQDGFNGSE
-920 IRRKSF
+920 IRGKLF
-926 EKVNTWNLYEENDKE
+926 EKVNTWNLYEESDKE
-941 GAPAPWEDSF
+941 RAPAPWEDSF

-960 TSNVGEDLI
+960 TSNVGEDLV

-977 STSDSISPTFVG
+977 STSDSYISPTFVG
-989 EEKETEDKTFDQ
+989 EEKEAEDKTFDR
-1001 DVNIAAEETSLNKS
+1001 DVNIAAEETLLNKS
-1015 NDAENLP
+1015 NEAENLP
-1022 QSMEAPSYRNR
+1022 QPKEPPSYRNR

-1044 TMHTPNDSQIVTVDS
+1044 TTHTPNDNQIVTVDS
-1059 EPNVPSNPHK
+1059 ETNVPSDSHK
-1069 DLLKLEYPDTKN
+1069 DLLKIEYPDTKN
-1081 FLAEDDAGES
+1081 FSAEEDAGES

-1112 TLMHSGTE
+1112 TLMHSGTD
-1120 PRQAAP
+1120 PGQAAP
-1126 ENVDLWNRVILED
+1126 ENAELWNRVILED

-1155 DDCNGGIEPSKEG
+1155 DDCNGGMETSREG
-1168 EAQGYMH
+1168 QAFMH
-1175 ESIEP
+1175 EGSEP
-1180 QTRFSVRQLE
+1180 ETRFSVRQLE

-1207 MPYIHSEEGKDATFN
+1207 MTYNASEEGKDDTFN
-1222 KFSSLDEKSGQ
+1222 EFNSLNEKSGQ
-1233 QIFNNIWDT
+1233 QIFSNIWDT
-1242 VMKDDNVS
+1242 VMKEDNMS
-1250 SLILPDS
+1250 SLILPES
-1257 SHIVDSDENK
+1257 SHVVDSGENK

-1281 NNIPDKLEILE
+1281 SNIPDKLEILE

-1305 ANSVNQETQ
+1305 TASVNQETQ
-1314 ESTSVSNA
+1314 ESTSVGNKG
-1322 VFFATSPENKKHPE
+1322 FFATSPENKEPGHLFENEHPD
-1336 HSDIWKDKTYK
+1336 HSDIWKDQRYRYG
-1347 HSEDENIQENI
+1347 EDENNIQENI
-1358 DKEYLTEEDTR
+1358 DKEYLVEEDTR

-1374 SASGSSGRED
+1374 SASGSSEREEGD
-1384 SEPELYSPVAY
+1384 SEVYSPTAF
-1395 ENQGTRDDSNKSSSP
+1395 ENQETHDDSVKSISP
-1410 SVASSPYTNEISE
+1410 SVASSSHTNEISE
-1423 ELVELQS
+1423 ELVELQVN
-1430 DTTSQETSD
+1430 TSNQKTGD
-1439 TRASTNNLKI
+1439 AQTRTSTNNLKI
-1449 NNACE
+1449 NDARE

-1460 GNSVDT
+1460 ENSVDT
-1466 ANILSIENQDVTDHS
+1466 ANILSVQNPAATDHS
-1481 LSEISLEKNASY
+1481 LSENLEKNETY
-1493 KIFGLESMSTEKV
+1493 KILGSESVPTEKV
-1506 DKVPL
+1506 DTVPL

-1526 GDSQSNGTSLEINED
+1526 GDSQYNGTSLEIKED
-1541 CEMKSI
+1541 HEMKSI
-1547 QNHLAAGDFQMA
+1547 KNHLATGDFQMG
-1559 NGEDDLV
+1559 NDEDDIV
-1566 SSEYTHS
+1566 SSDYTHS

-1583 SAAMPS
+1583 SAAISS
-1589 LGDMKTTD
+1589 LGDVKTTD
-1597 YQQKNQDDWSTG
+1597 YQQKNQGDWSTE
-1609 NNKDSELVTTDD
+1609 NDKDSELVITGD
-1621 QPEMVPEMGDLQGEM
+1621 QPEMVLEMGDLEGKM
-1636 MDEFQKV
+1636 MDEFQEVVDHKV
-1643 VKHKTL
+1643 PKTL
-1649 DIWDAQMND
+1649 DMWNAQAEND
-1658 DESSLS
+1658 DSLSSLS
-1664 SPDGGNTPRNSGSQE
+1664 SPDGGNTPQNSGSQE
-1679 RSSAVNLYQK
+1679 QSSAVNHYQK
-1689 NEPEI
+1689 DEHEVPE
-1694 PKTALNDTTSSE
+1694 TALNNDTKSTTTSSGI
-1706 LNSSFNR
+1706 NSSSNGQ
-1713 EDKLEK
+1713 DKLEK
-1719 EVNLITSQ
+1719 DVHLITSQ
-1727 ADLQKNSRI
+1727 ADLQKESRI

-1744 ACLTIAGQESQ
+1744 VCLTTADHESQ
-1755 EFPEYRDSWETTK
+1755 EFSEYRDSWETTK
-1768 GESQGSPFYEDQSSP
+1768 VESQGSPSYEDQSSP

-1789 PVSKNEEQA
+1789 PISKNAEQSTRFSEE
-1798 TEFREEAKCS
+1798 EKYS
-1808 PETLKTEDVTEEA
+1808 PETLKTEEVTEEA
-1821 SLQMSPKNV
+1821 SLQMSPEN
-1830 KTEDVTEEASLQ
+1830 E
-1842 MSPKNVKTE
+1842 
-1851 DVTEEASLS
+1851 S
-1860 EGKHK
+1860 EVKHK
-1865 SKVETLGFSDDRTE
+1865 SKVETPGFSAERAE
-1879 WWNTKSPEDIKSSDP
+1879 WWNTLPQEKSPEEIKPSDS
-1894 DVILEETSSVCQ
+1894 DGVLEETSSVCQ

-1911 DALIQGDLESKGAPN
+1911 DALIQSDLESKETLH
-1926 VDPFTDENQAPFQ
+1926 VDPFTDENRSPFQ
-1939 GENEENYERHWN
+1939 GDIEENYELSWN
-1951 IQPTQITSDSVLM
+1951 IQPTQIDSDSVQM

-1972 SQEEEDLK
+1972 SQEEKDIK
-1980 EQLFISA
+1980 ELLVMSTA
-1987 AVTELVPEIHT
+1987 ANELVPDSHN
-1998 QEQCQERVLSA
+1998 QEQCQDRVLSA

-2015 ELIHANDST
+2015 ELNCTNDSI
-2024 ANSPSSQMTIRSSPG
+2024 ASSPSSQMTMRFSPG
-2039 WSDEV
+2039 WNSSPPGGV
-2044 HQGTFIPDI
+2044 PQGTFVPDI
-2053 LHDNFQEGRQIISAM
+2053 LHDNLQEGRQITSAM

-2074 TEQPISLK
+2074 TEQPLSLK

-2110 EYEMKKETRQH
+2110 ECEMKEENGQH
-2121 LDQAST
+2121 LAQVAA
-2127 SPREEASD
+2127 SPREES
-2135 FHLTESEGN
+2135 GN
-2144 EETTLVRTEKSAIHN
+2144 RETALVLRQTFAIQKVGVHTEKQ
-2159 VEMNHEKHFSLHPNN
+2159 FFLYPNN
-2174 KQADSDSLDLSIS
+2174 EQTNIDRLVS
-2187 PRTSSEPPEPVG
+2187 PRTSSGPSELVG
-2199 DNGGNPGEF
+2199 DNGANLEF
-2208 KGETTL
+2208 KSETIR
-2214 EIASVLEPVETENLT
+2214 EITSILEPVEMEDLTDENM
-2229 VENVGTYAIVTPQ
+2229 GAYAIMTPQ
-2242 SPATIEVNSSCITT
+2242 APATLKVNSSHIT
-2256 GGIFPESQKDT
+2256 GDIFTESQKDT
-2267 KALINTGHPLTGEE
+2267 NALINTEHPLTGEE
-2281 PEANSGTPTA
+2281 PEANTA
-2291 TSPFYYR
+2291 TLTSTSSFYHG
-2298 NEAIIGHSFNDA
+2298 NEAIIGHSLNGA
-2310 MNTPDRTTKDM
+2310 VNTSDGTMKGM
-2321 EKSPLEK
+2321 EKSPSE
-2328 HNPENSTRRQSIRLS
+2328 ENSPEHSTGRQTICPS
-2343 AASWSDFEDSSVV
+2343 AASWVDFEDNSMV

-2361 EAIKEPEHFHYG
+2361 DATKEPEHFHYG
-2373 SEALLEMS
+2373 AEALLEETS
-2381 TKHSLMPYTP
+2381 TKYPLMPYTP

-2400 VPQNSMQEKEVLST
+2400 VPQSSIEEKEVLSA

-2425 LLFPAPLPRK
+2425 LLFPAPLSRK
-2435 NTTSHSE
+2435 DTTGHSE
-2442 ERDGKARHQFLE
+2442 KRDGKARHKLLE

-2460 PEPASLPLE
+2460 PEPTSLPLE

-2484 SRNSDSPEGGDMR
+2484 SHNSDSPAGGDMR

-2504 NPLDLKAEFVS
+2504 NPLDFEAEFIS
-2515 SKDPE
+2515 SKNPE
-2520 PRTGNKEDTCMGMNE
+2520 LRTGNKEDACRELNE
-2535 DPSAQQMDYI
+2535 DPSTLQMDYI
-2545 LVDHEENFSERKVDL
+2545 LVDHEENFSERKIAL
-2560 EPKGSQ
+2560 MPRESK
-2566 SELQEANVGSE
+2566 SELQEVNAGSE
-2577 QMQHPGEFSASSQ
+2577 QMDLPGEFSVSSQ
-2590 DRFQSVV
+2590 HILQSVAI
-2597 VNERKGQSAV
+2597 NERKGQSAV
-2607 GPLIEN
+2607 RPLIEN
-2613 GSYIV
+2613 GSYTV
-2618 PPKLEDE
+2618 PPKLED
-2625 KRPLES
+2625 KRRPPES
-2631 PGQDPGWMVL
+2631 PGQDPGWMFL
-2641 GQSEVD
+2641 GRSEVYN
-2647 SASPQ
+2647 ASP
-2652 ENSRQKEIIAV
+2652 EESSRQTETVAL
-2663 GFGGSITSIDQRLR
+2663 GSGHSIMATDQRLR
-2677 EAEQTQVC
+2677 EDEQAQVC
-2685 AETRKKSPHEFS
+2685 AETRKNSPHESS
-2697 RMEKSSQ
+2697 RREKSSCR
-2704 GSLARKNKNKSPSEV
+2704 GSLAKKNKSANKE

-2726 KAVAHDSEWEMLSP
+2726 KVVAHDNEWEMLSP
-2740 RLSEGCVAPEKE
+2740 QISEGSMVPEKE
-2752 MEEETEFLDSEPREQ
+2752 MEEETEFLDSEPREP
-2767 QSPGGPLADDVGM
+2767 SPRGPPADDVGM

-2865 EDPAALQDSG
+2865 EDSAALQDSG

-3061 IIKLDEELR
+3061 IIKYDEEKSYKR
-3070 EASERAKASCLSN
+3070 SVS
-3083 DPEMSSMEQ
+3083 
-3092 DIDMKLKEKL
+3092 IDMKLKEKL

>member
-1 MEEFLQRAKSKLNRS
+1 SERFINRSKAFSWGNRS

-112 VLASE
+112 VLTSE

-127 VINPAERCDTSF
+127 VINPVEQCDTGF
-139 EYHESSSSLVA
+139 EFWEPSSSLVA
-150 KEILREA
+150 KEILQEA

-178 SMESEK
+178 SIESEK
-184 MSEKQEE
+184 MTEKQEE

-235 LTDGEIKVAIST
+235 LSDGEIKVGIST
-247 VYMTLEDC
+247 MYMTLEDC

-278 LLASYL
+278 LLTSYL
-284 SEEQQTKRQIAVY
+284 SDEQQTKHQIAVY

-309 ELEECQ
+309 ELEESQ

-336 EDPMITSDQMIL
+336 EDPLVTSDQLVL
-348 LVKEVINRSC
+348 LVKEVISRRC

-386 MELYGSDVEPQPSCV
+386 MELYGSDVEPQPSSV

-495 FNFDPTPNV
+495 FNFDSAPNV

-532 QPPTVPKVLDEMN
+532 QPPTVPKGLDEMN
-545 LLGGDMDNY
+545 LLGSDMDNY
-554 SPGLLMTVAEK
+554 STGLLMTGAEK
-565 ESLLEFD
+565 ENLLEFD

-582 GDLSERTLSLTDFVG
+582 GDISERTLSLPDFVG
-597 DDSPPSERLKSV
+597 DDSPPSEKLKNV

-618 NSFVESSPLTEDPSL
+618 NSFVESSPLTEDPTL
-633 FFPEDMLPKIND
+633 LFPEDMLQKIND
-645 LDRTGSTQTRMRC
+645 LDCTGSTQPRMRC

-664 LEIDSKNTALLNTDT
+664 LEVDSKNTALLNTDT
-679 CSSSE
+679 WSSSE

-699 ASPVDR
+699 ASPIDR

-710 VYQQKQSRHSEYP
+710 VYQQKQSKHGDYS
-723 KLGPWETQ
+723 KLGLWENQ
-731 IEQENMDNTD
+731 LEQDSVSNIG
-741 THYQSEDN
+741 THLQSEGN
-749 PEHQK
+749 PEHLK
-754 LPPEKSHLSHAS
+754 LPSEKSPLSHTS
-766 PQGTCHLI
+766 PQGTSHLI
-774 EDFASVWQPNSPSTM
+774 EDFATPWQPSSSSAVETDP
-789 ERDAWENP
+789 WETP
-797 AGDSDEQVESEPFP
+797 AGDSGRQEDSEPFP
-811 TWTKFSKDDSTNA
+811 AWAKFNKEDNTSA
-824 LKKTWNGHQMDRS
+824 LKKTWDVHQMDRN
-837 LPPKRDH
+837 LPLKRDH
-844 DEWAVVKRDFSFSAE
+844 NDWTVTKRDFSFSAE
-859 VPSESLPK
+859 VPSENLPQ
-867 TPNNQMTS
+867 TSNNQVTS
-875 KAWDENKSD
+875 EAWDENKGD
-884 TNNVHTESE
+884 PNNIHIKSE
-893 NPSPDSEIIWNNSK
+893 NPNLDSDIIWNNSK
-907 LLRKDRDGFNDSE
+907 LLRENQDAFNGSE
-920 IRRKSF
+920 IRGKSF
-926 EKVNTWNLYEENDKE
+926 EKVNTWNLYEANDKE

-951 LSYRCSDFS
+951 LAYRCSDFS
-960 TSNVGEDLI
+960 TSNVGEDLV

-977 STSDSISPTFVG
+977 STSDSYISPTFVG
-989 EEKETEDKTFDQ
+989 EEKETEDKTFDH
-1001 DVNIAAEETSLNKS
+1001 DANIVAEETSLNKS

-1022 QSMEAPSYRNR
+1022 QPMEPTSYRNR
-1033 ISSGPGTLEMW
+1033 ISSGPGTLQMW
-1044 TMHTPNDSQIVTVDS
+1044 TTQTPNDSQIVDS
-1059 EPNVPSNPHK
+1059 ETNVLSNTHK
-1069 DLLKLEYPDTKN
+1069 GLLKLEYPDGKN

-1103 MYNETNRQL
+1103 IYNETNRQL

-1120 PRQAAP
+1120 PRQTAP

-1155 DDCNGGIEPSKEG
+1155 DDCNGGMETSREG
-1168 EAQGYMH
+1168 QAQGYMH
-1175 ESIEP
+1175 EGTEP
-1180 QTRFSVRQLE
+1180 ETRFSVRQLE

-1207 MPYIHSEEGKDATFN
+1207 MLYNASEEGKDATFN
-1222 KFSSLDEKSGQ
+1222 DFNSLDEKSGQ
-1233 QIFNNIWDT
+1233 KILSNIWDT

-1257 SHIVDSDENK
+1257 SSIVESDENK
-1267 SPWETLSSSENIKD
+1267 SPQETLSSSENIKES
-1281 NNIPDKLEILE
+1281 NIPDKLEILE
-1292 NEQEEAFTPVTPL
+1292 YDQKEAFTPVTPL
-1305 ANSVNQETQ
+1305 AESVSQETQ
-1314 ESTSVSNA
+1314 ESTSVNNKE
-1322 VFFATSPENKKHPE
+1322 FFATSPENQKHSD
-1336 HSDIWKDKTYK
+1336 HSDIWQDQSYK
-1347 HSEDENIQENI
+1347 HSEDDNNIQENT
-1358 DKEYLTEEDTR
+1358 DKEYLVEDDTI

-1374 SASGSSGRED
+1374 SASGSSGRE
-1384 SEPELYSPVAY
+1384 EGNPELYFPVAF
-1395 ENQGTRDDSNKSSSP
+1395 ENQGTHDDSVKSSSP
-1410 SVASSPYTNEISE
+1410 SVASSPHTNEISE
-1423 ELVELQS
+1423 ELVELQGN
-1430 DTTSQETSD
+1430 TTNQETSD
-1439 TRASTNNLKI
+1439 AQARASTNNLNI

-1454 KHFVDQ
+1454 KHFVGQ
-1460 GNSVDT
+1460 GNSIDT
-1466 ANILSIENQDVTDHS
+1466 ANTLSIENQDVTDHS
-1481 LSEISLEKNASY
+1481 LSEMNLEKNETY
-1493 KIFGLESMSTEKV
+1493 KILGLESGSAENVNKES
-1506 DKVPL
+1506 L
-1511 LKSPQSLDIWNARVG
+1511 LKTPQNHDIWNECVG
-1526 GDSQSNGTSLEINED
+1526 SDLPQSNGTSLEINE
-1541 CEMKSI
+1541 EHEIKNI
-1547 QNHLAAGDFQMA
+1547 KNHFAIGDFQKR
-1559 NGEDDLV
+1559 NDEDDIV

-1573 SASSPDLSDP
+1573 SASSPDLNDL

-1589 LGDMKTTD
+1589 LGDIKTTN

-1609 NNKDSELVTTDD
+1609 NNEDNKLVPIDD
-1621 QPEMVPEMGDLQGEM
+1621 QSEMVPETGDLQENM

-1643 VKHKTL
+1643 VNHKVPKIL
-1649 DIWDAQMND
+1649 DIWND
-1658 DESSLS
+1658 RVEDDNSLS
-1664 SPDGGNTPRNSGSQE
+1664 SISSPDEGNTPQNSGSEE
-1679 RSSAVNLYQK
+1679 RSLAVNHYQK
-1689 NEPEI
+1689 NEHEI
-1694 PKTALNDTTSSE
+1694 PETSLNNDTKSITTS
-1706 LNSSFNR
+1706 LGINSQNNCQ
-1713 EDKLEK
+1713 DKLEK
-1719 EVNLITSQ
+1719 EVHLVTSQ
-1727 ADLQKNSRI
+1727 ANLQKDSRI

-1744 ACLTIAGQESQ
+1744 VPLTIVDHESQ
-1755 EFPEYRDSWETTK
+1755 GFSESRDSWETTR
-1768 GESQGSPFYEDQSSP
+1768 GESQESPCYEDQSSP
-1783 DQWNFS
+1783 DNWNFS
-1789 PVSKNEEQA
+1789 PINKNDEQSTRFSEE
-1798 TEFREEAKCS
+1798 TKCC
-1808 PETLKTEDVTEEA
+1808 PETLKIKDVTEEA
-1821 SLQMSPKNV
+1821 SLQVSPKN
-1830 KTEDVTEEASLQ
+1830 E
-1842 MSPKNVKTE
+1842 
-1851 DVTEEASLS
+1851 S
-1860 EGKHK
+1860 EVNHK
-1865 SKVETLGFSDDRTE
+1865 SKVETLGFSAERAE
-1879 WWNTKSPEDIKSSDP
+1879 WCNTLPPKKSPEEMKPADSDG
-1894 DVILEETSSVCQ
+1894 VLEETSFGYQ

-1911 DALIQGDLESKGAPN
+1911 NIPIQGNLESKEAFC
-1926 VDPFTDENQAPFQ
+1926 VDPLADENQPPFQ
-1939 GENEENYERHWN
+1939 SNNEVDYEPPWD
-1951 IQPTQITSDSVLM
+1951 IQPTQMASDSVQM
-1964 EQFDEFDP
+1964 EQSDEFDP
-1972 SQEEEDLK
+1972 NQEEKDFKKQILT
-1980 EQLFISA
+1980 SA
-1987 AVTELVPEIHT
+1987 AASEFVPESHI
-1998 QEQCQERVLSA
+1998 QEQCQNRVLPV
-2009 LDQPDS
+2009 LDPLDS
-2015 ELIHANDST
+2015 EITHENVSIAISP
-2024 ANSPSSQMTIRSSPG
+2024 NSQVTNRSSPG
-2039 WSDEV
+2039 WSSSPPGRMP
-2044 HQGTFIPDI
+2044 QGTFVPDI
-2053 LHDNFQEGRQIISAM
+2053 LHDNFQEDRQIISAL

-2074 TEQPISLK
+2074 ATQPLSLK
-2082 ADGENPD
+2082 VDGENPD

-2110 EYEMKKETRQH
+2110 EYEMKEEAGQH
-2121 LDQAST
+2121 LVQALG
-2127 SPREEASD
+2127 SPGGEISE
-2135 FHLTESEGN
+2135 FYLTELEGN
-2144 EETTLVRTEKSAIHN
+2144 EVPREKFVIDN
-2159 VEMNHEKHFSLHPNN
+2159 MEMHPEKQFTLHPNN
-2174 KQADSDSLDLSIS
+2174 EQTNVDRLDFSVF
-2187 PRTSSEPPEPVG
+2187 PRPSSEPSELVG
-2199 DNGGNPGEF
+2199 DNDANLEEL
-2208 KGETTL
+2208 KSETIL
-2214 EIASVLEPVETENLT
+2214 EKASVLDPVKMEDMT
-2229 VENVGTYAIVTPQ
+2229 VENMGAYAILTPQ
-2242 SPATIEVNSSCITT
+2242 ASTTVDFNGARITDD
-2256 GGIFPESQKDT
+2256 IFLASQEDT
-2267 KALINTGHPLTGEE
+2267 NVLIKTGHLLTGEE
-2281 PEANSGTPTA
+2281 PEGSTETLTA
-2291 TSPFYYR
+2291 TSPFHDR
-2298 NEAIIGHSFNDA
+2298 NETIIGHSFNDA
-2310 MNTPDRTTKDM
+2310 MNISDGTTKDM
-2321 EKSPLEK
+2321 KKSPLEE
-2328 HNPENSTRRQSIRLS
+2328 HNPENSMGRQTVCLS
-2343 AASWSDFEDSSVV
+2343 AASWDDFEDSSMV

-2361 EAIKEPEHFHYG
+2361 RAIKEPEHFHYG
-2373 SEALLEMS
+2373 NEALLEETP
-2381 TKHSLMPYTP
+2381 TKHPLMPYTP

-2400 VPQNSMQEKEVLST
+2400 APQSSRQEEKEVFSA

-2425 LLFPAPLPRK
+2425 LLFPAPMSRK
-2435 NTTSHSE
+2435 YKTSHSE
-2442 ERDGKARHQFLE
+2442 ETDGKARHQLLE

-2460 PEPASLPLE
+2460 PEPTSLPLE
-2469 SGSNLGS
+2469 SGSNFGS

-2484 SRNSDSPEGGDMR
+2484 SRNSDSPAGGDMR
-2497 PPNGVIQ
+2497 PLYGKKIFFI
-2504 NPLDLKAEFVS
+2504 LEGSFEIESVS
-2515 SKDPE
+2515 SKNSE
-2520 PRTGNKEDTCMGMNE
+2520 LRTGNKEDACMEMNE
-2535 DPSAQQMDYI
+2535 DPSALQMDYI
-2545 LVDHEENFSERKVDL
+2545 LVDHEENFERKVAP
-2560 EPKGSQ
+2560 EPKESE
-2566 SELQEANVGSE
+2566 SELQEINVGSE
-2577 QMQHPGEFSASSQ
+2577 EMDLSEEFSACSQ
-2590 DRFQSVV
+2590 EIFQSVGI
-2597 VNERKGQSAV
+2597 NEWK
-2607 GPLIEN
+2607 EN
-2613 GSYIV
+2613 DSYIV
-2618 PPKLEDE
+2618 PSKLEDE
-2625 KRPLES
+2625 RRPPES
-2631 PGQDPGWMVL
+2631 PGQDPSWMVL
-2641 GQSEVD
+2641 GQSEVY
-2647 SASPQ
+2647 SPLP
-2652 ENSRQKEIIAV
+2652 ETETVAL
-2663 GFGGSITSIDQRLR
+2663 GSGHSIMHVDQRLR
-2677 EAEQTQVC
+2677 EVDQTQVC
-2685 AETRKKSPHEFS
+2685 AETMKNSSHES
-2697 RMEKSSQ
+2697 SGMEKSSYQ
-2704 GSLARKNKNKSPSEV
+2704 GSLAKKNKNKSASEV

-2726 KAVAHDSEWEMLSP
+2726 KVVAHDNEWEMVSP
-2740 RLSEGCVAPEKE
+2740 QLSERSMAPEKE
-2752 MEEETEFLDSEPREQ
+2752 MEDETEFLDSEPREPKPQ
-2767 QSPGGPLADDVGM
+2767 GPLADDVGM

-2865 EDPAALQDSG
+2865 EDPTSLQDSG

-3061 IIKLDEELR
+3061 IIKYDEEKSYKRSVRLDEELR
-3070 EASERAKASCLSN
+3070 EASERTKANCLSN

-3092 DIDMKLKEKL
+3092 DYQIQIQKEP